1 MNLRIFLPALFLAAA
16 LLPVFPA
23 PSAQTLMVVDA
34 VWGTPSSPEKVIPG
48 DENTQLSLVV
58 ANIGNKPICTLEAQI
73 TPAYPGATLPFESW
87 DGSDQIRAYMMQQ
100 IPPGS
105 MTVLS
110 FRLNVLKDTVPGRY
124 PASVRLL
131 YRECT
136 STQDTLPTSQTTD
149 FFTIQIWPPP
159 VTDFL
164 EARWFVDGAE
174 SPVGPGTGV
183 AVLRIFIEAPKD
195 TSISNIEGRL
205 IIPDG
210 FRPAGGQQS
219 LSAVYQ
225 GVVAAGGTFS
235 LSYPLVVSDQL
246 KPGTY
251 TFELTL
257 RFRNKYGTHITNI
270 LIFPAEVYG
279 REELGIES
287 SSETVVKGGL
297 EYLPVKVRN
306 KGTAA
311 AYNLNL
317 EVRAEKAGIQLLE
330 TSFEL
335 GVLSSGQEVDV
346 RLPVYVERLAET
358 GLYTV
363 SATLSYRDGH
373 GNPRSKQFKI
383 PLNVADEFRPGLA
396 VETSQKYVAAS
407 AETPLELSFTNR
419 NPYPISDVKITI
431 STASS
436 QVSILEGPTSINLK
450 TLGPGESHKISLT
463 ILSSPAAAD
472 SISLIKAYVEYRDKT
487 SAIVEENFE
496 IQLAVR
502 ADLNIQFKG
511 LRLSPVKVRPG
522 EVVDLAG
529 DVVNL
534 GTGVAR
540 SVSVEVVGDP
550 PFQPFGDT
558 ISFVG
563 LVNPSQVS
571 AFTINFRVAEDAR
584 PGRYN
589 VKVKATYRNGF
600 GESFIK
606 EEVLSYEILP
616 AQTAATNTVRTT
628 AAAVQAPLLQTI
640 APYILVAALAV
651 IAVATV
657 RRRKK
662 GR

>member
-1 MNLRIFLPALFLAAA
+1 MSWRILLPVLFLAAA

-23 PSAQTLMVVDA
+23 PSAQTLVVVDA
-34 VWGTPSSPEKVIPG
+34 VWGTPSSPEKAIPG
-48 DENTQLSLVV
+48 DENIQLSLVV

-73 TPAYPGATLPFESW
+73 TPAYLGTALPFESW
-87 DGSDQIRAYMMQQ
+87 DGSDRIRAYMMQQ

-110 FRLNVLKDTVPGRY
+110 FRLNVFKDTVPGRY

-136 STQDTLPTSQTTD
+136 STQDTLPTAQTTD
-149 FFTIQIWPPP
+149 FFTVQIWAPP
-159 VTDFL
+159 VTNFL

-174 SPVGPGTGV
+174 RPVGPGTGV
-183 AVLRIFIEAPKD
+183 AVLKVSIEAPKD

-205 IIPDG
+205 SLPEG

-225 GVVAAGGTFS
+225 GVVTAGGTFS
-235 LSYPLVVSDQL
+235 LSYPLLVSDQL

-257 RFRNKYGTHITNI
+257 RFRNKYGTHITNTI
-270 LIFPAEVYG
+270 IFPSEVFG
-279 REELGIES
+279 REELAIES
-287 SSETVVKGGL
+287 SSETVIKGGL
-297 EYLPVKVRN
+297 GYLPVKVLN
-306 KGTAA
+306 KGTAS

-317 EVRAEKAGIQLLE
+317 EVRADKAGIQLLE
-330 TSFEL
+330 TSSEL
-335 GVLSSGQEVDV
+335 GVLSPGQEVNV

-363 SATLSYRDGH
+363 TATLSYRDGL
-373 GNPRSKQFKI
+373 GNLRSKQFKI
-383 PLNVADEFRPGLA
+383 SLNVADEFRQGLA
-396 VETSQKYVAAS
+396 VEAGMKYVAAS

-431 STASS
+431 STTSS

-450 TLGPGESHKISLT
+450 TLGPGESHKIRLT
-463 ILSSPAAAD
+463 ILSAPAAAD
-472 SISLIKAYVEYRDKT
+472 SISLIKASVEYRDKT
-487 SAIVEENFE
+487 LALVVENFDVPV
-496 IQLAVR
+496 AVR
-502 ADLNIQFKG
+502 ADLNLQFKG
-511 LRLSPVKVRPG
+511 LRLSPAKVRPG

-558 ISFVG
+558 LSFVG

-600 GESFIK
+600 GESFVK
-606 EEVLSYEILP
+606 EEVLSYEVLP
-616 AQTAATNTVRTT
+616 AQAVATNTVRTT
-628 AAAVQAPLLQTI
+628 AAAQGSVLQTF
-640 APYILVAALAV
+640 APYLLVAALAV

-662 GR
+662 DR

>member
-1 MNLRIFLPALFLAAA
+1 MSWRILLPVLFLAAA
-16 LLPVFPA
+16 LLPIFPA
-23 PSAQTLMVVDA
+23 PSAQTLVVVDA
-34 VWGTPSSPEKVIPG
+34 VWGTPSSPEKAIPG
-48 DENTQLSLVV
+48 DENIQLGLVV

-73 TPAYPGATLPFESW
+73 TPAYPGTALPFESW
-87 DGSDQIRAYMMQQ
+87 DGSDRIRAYMMQQ

-136 STQDTLPTSQTTD
+136 STQDTLPTAQTTD
-149 FFTIQIWPPP
+149 FFTVQIWAPP
-159 VTDFL
+159 VTNFL
-164 EARWFVDGAE
+164 EATWFVDGAE
-174 SPVGPGTGV
+174 RPVGPGTGV
-183 AVLRIFIEAPKD
+183 AVLKVSIEAPKD

-205 IIPDG
+205 SLPEG

-225 GVVAAGGTFS
+225 GVVTAGGTFS
-235 LSYPLVVSDQL
+235 LSYPLLISDQL

-257 RFRNKYGTHITNI
+257 RFRNKYGTHITNTI
-270 LIFPAEVYG
+270 IFPAEVFG
-279 REELGIES
+279 REELAIES
-287 SSETVVKGGL
+287 SSETVIKGSLG
-297 EYLPVKVRN
+297 YLPVKVLN
-306 KGTAA
+306 KGTAS
-311 AYNLNL
+311 AYNLDL
-317 EVRAEKAGIQLLE
+317 EVRADEAGILLLE
-330 TSFEL
+330 TSLEL
-335 GVLSSGQEVDV
+335 GVLSPGQEVNV

-363 SATLSYRDGH
+363 TATLSYRDGL
-373 GNPRSKQFKI
+373 GNLRSKQFKI
-383 PLNVADEFRPGLA
+383 SLNVADEFRPGLA
-396 VETSQKYVAAS
+396 VEAGMKYVAAS

-431 STASS
+431 SATSS

-450 TLGPGESHKISLT
+450 TLGPGEIHKIRLT
-463 ILSSPAAAD
+463 ILSAPAAAD
-472 SISLIKAYVEYRDKT
+472 SISLIKASVEYRDKT
-487 SAIVEENFE
+487 SALVVENFDVPV
-496 IQLAVR
+496 AVR
-502 ADLNIQFKG
+502 ADLNLQFKG
-511 LRLSPVKVRPG
+511 LRLSPAKVLPG

-558 ISFVG
+558 LSFVG

-600 GESFIK
+600 GESFVK
-606 EEVLSYEILP
+606 EEVLSYEVLP
-616 AQTAATNTVRTT
+616 AQAVATNTVRTT
-628 AAAVQAPLLQTI
+628 AVAQGSVLQTF
-640 APYILVAALAV
+640 APYLLVAALAV

>member
-1 MNLRIFLPALFLAAA
+1 MSWRILLPVLFLAAA

-23 PSAQTLMVVDA
+23 PSAQTLVVVDA
-34 VWGTPSSPEKVIPG
+34 VWGTPSSPEKAIPG
-48 DENTQLSLVV
+48 DENIQLSLVV

-73 TPAYPGATLPFESW
+73 TPAYPGTALPFESW
-87 DGSDQIRAYMMQQ
+87 DGSDRIRAYLMQQ

-110 FRLNVLKDTVPGRY
+110 FRLNVFKDTVPGRY

-136 STQDTLPTSQTTD
+136 STQDTLPTAQTTD
-149 FFTIQIWPPP
+149 FFTVQIWAPP
-159 VTDFL
+159 VTNFL

-174 SPVGPGTGV
+174 RPVGPGTGV
-183 AVLRIFIEAPKD
+183 AVLKVSIEAPKD

-205 IIPDG
+205 SLPEG

-225 GVVAAGGTFS
+225 GVVTAGGTFS
-235 LSYPLVVSDQL
+235 LSYPLLVSDQL

-257 RFRNKYGTHITNI
+257 RFRNKYGTHITNTI
-270 LIFPAEVYG
+270 IFPAEVFG
-279 REELGIES
+279 REELAIES
-287 SSETVVKGGL
+287 SSETVIKGGL
-297 EYLPVKVRN
+297 GYLPVKVLN
-306 KGTAA
+306 KGTAS

-317 EVRAEKAGIQLLE
+317 EVRADKAGIQLLE
-330 TSFEL
+330 TSLEL
-335 GVLSSGQEVDV
+335 GVLSPGQEVNV

-363 SATLSYRDGH
+363 TATLSYRDGL
-373 GNPRSKQFKI
+373 GNLRSKQFKI
-383 PLNVADEFRPGLA
+383 SLNVADEFRPGLA
-396 VETSQKYVAAS
+396 VEAGMKYVAAS

-431 STASS
+431 STTSS

-450 TLGPGESHKISLT
+450 TLGPGESHKIRLT
-463 ILSSPAAAD
+463 ILSAPAAAD
-472 SISLIKAYVEYRDKT
+472 SISLIKASVEYRDKT
-487 SAIVEENFE
+487 SALVVENFDVPV
-496 IQLAVR
+496 AVR
-502 ADLNIQFKG
+502 ADLNLQFKG
-511 LRLSPVKVRPG
+511 LRLSPAKVRPG

-558 ISFVG
+558 LSFVG

-600 GESFIK
+600 GESFVK
-606 EEVLSYEILP
+606 EEVLSYEVLP
-616 AQTAATNTVRTT
+616 AQAVATNTVRTT
-628 AAAVQAPLLQTI
+628 AAAQGSVLQTF
-640 APYILVAALAV
+640 APYLLVAALAV

>member
-1 MNLRIFLPALFLAAA
+1 MSWRTLLPVLFLAAA

-23 PSAQTLMVVDA
+23 PSAQTLVVVDA
-34 VWGTPSSPEKVIPG
+34 VWGTPSSPEKAIPG
-48 DENTQLSLVV
+48 DENIQLSLVV

-73 TPAYPGATLPFESW
+73 TPAYPGTALPFESW
-87 DGSDQIRAYMMQQ
+87 DGSDRIRAYLMQQ

-110 FRLNVLKDTVPGRY
+110 FRLNVFKDTVPGRY

-136 STQDTLPTSQTTD
+136 STQDTLPTAQTTD
-149 FFTIQIWPPP
+149 FFTVQIWAPP
-159 VTDFL
+159 VTNFL

-174 SPVGPGTGV
+174 RPVGPGTGV
-183 AVLRIFIEAPKD
+183 AVLKVSIEAPKD

-205 IIPDG
+205 SLPEG

-225 GVVAAGGTFS
+225 GVVTAGGTFS
-235 LSYPLVVSDQL
+235 LSYPLLVSDQL

-257 RFRNKYGTHITNI
+257 RFRNKYGTHITNTI
-270 LIFPAEVYG
+270 IFPSEVFG
-279 REELGIES
+279 REELAIES
-287 SSETVVKGGL
+287 SSETVIKGGL
-297 EYLPVKVRN
+297 GYLPVKVLN
-306 KGTAA
+306 KGTAS

-317 EVRAEKAGIQLLE
+317 EVRADKAGIQLLE
-330 TSFEL
+330 TSSEL
-335 GVLSSGQEVDV
+335 GVLSPGQEVNV

-363 SATLSYRDGH
+363 TATLSYRDGL
-373 GNPRSKQFKI
+373 GNLRSKQFKI
-383 PLNVADEFRPGLA
+383 SLNVADEFRPGLA
-396 VETSQKYVAAS
+396 VEAGMKYVAAS

-431 STASS
+431 STTSS

-450 TLGPGESHKISLT
+450 TLGPGESHKIRLT
-463 ILSSPAAAD
+463 ILSAPAAAD
-472 SISLIKAYVEYRDKT
+472 SISLIKASVEYRDKT
-487 SAIVEENFE
+487 SALVVENFDVPV
-496 IQLAVR
+496 AVR
-502 ADLNIQFKG
+502 ADLNLQFKG
-511 LRLSPVKVRPG
+511 LRLSPAKVRPG

-558 ISFVG
+558 LSFVG

-600 GESFIK
+600 GESFVK
-606 EEVLSYEILP
+606 EEVLSYEVLP
-616 AQTAATNTVRTT
+616 AQAVATNTVRTT
-628 AAAVQAPLLQTI
+628 AAAQGSVLQTF
-640 APYILVAALAV
+640 APYLLVAALAV

>member
-1 MNLRIFLPALFLAAA
+1 MSWRILLPVLFLAAA

-23 PSAQTLMVVDA
+23 PSAQTLVVVDA
-34 VWGTPSSPEKVIPG
+34 VWGTPSSPEKAIPG
-48 DENTQLSLVV
+48 DENIQLSLVV

-73 TPAYPGATLPFESW
+73 TPAYPGTALPFESW
-87 DGSDQIRAYMMQQ
+87 DGSDRIRAYMMQQ

-136 STQDTLPTSQTTD
+136 STQDTLPTAQTTD
-149 FFTIQIWPPP
+149 FFTVQIWAPPI
-159 VTDFL
+159 TNFL

-174 SPVGPGTGV
+174 RPVGPGTGV
-183 AVLRIFIEAPKD
+183 AVLKVSIEAPKD

-205 IIPDG
+205 SLPEG

-225 GVVAAGGTFS
+225 GVVTAGGTFS
-235 LSYPLVVSDQL
+235 LSYPLLVSDQL

-257 RFRNKYGTHITNI
+257 RFRNKYGTHITNTI
-270 LIFPAEVYG
+270 IFPAEVFG
-279 REELGIES
+279 REELAIES
-287 SSETVVKGGL
+287 SSETVIKGGL
-297 EYLPVKVRN
+297 GYLPVKVLN
-306 KGTAA
+306 KGTAS
-311 AYNLNL
+311 AYNLDL
-317 EVRAEKAGIQLLE
+317 EVRADEAGILLLE
-330 TSFEL
+330 TSLEL
-335 GVLSSGQEVDV
+335 GVLSPGQEVNV

-363 SATLSYRDGH
+363 TATLSYRDGL
-373 GNPRSKQFKI
+373 GNLRSKQFKI
-383 PLNVADEFRPGLA
+383 SLNVADEFRPGLA
-396 VETSQKYVAAS
+396 VEAGMKYVAAS

-431 STASS
+431 STTSS

-450 TLGPGESHKISLT
+450 TLGPGESHKIRLT
-463 ILSSPAAAD
+463 ILSAPAAAD
-472 SISLIKAYVEYRDKT
+472 SISLIKASVEYRDKT
-487 SAIVEENFE
+487 SALVVENFDVPV
-496 IQLAVR
+496 AVR
-502 ADLNIQFKG
+502 ADLNLQFKG
-511 LRLSPVKVRPG
+511 LRLSPAKVLPG

-534 GTGVAR
+534 GTGIAR

-558 ISFVG
+558 LSFVG

-600 GESFIK
+600 GESFVK
-606 EEVLSYEILP
+606 EEVLSYEVLP
-616 AQTAATNTVRTT
+616 AQAVATNTVRTT
-628 AAAVQAPLLQTI
+628 AVAQGSVLQTF
-640 APYILVAALAV
+640 APYLLVAALAV

>member
-1 MNLRIFLPALFLAAA
+1 MSWRILLPVLFLAAA

-23 PSAQTLMVVDA
+23 PSAQTLVVVDA
-34 VWGTPSSPEKVIPG
+34 VWGTPSSPEKAIPG
-48 DENTQLSLVV
+48 DENIQLSLVV

-73 TPAYPGATLPFESW
+73 TPAYPGTALPFESW
-87 DGSDQIRAYMMQQ
+87 DGSDRIRAYMMQQ

-110 FRLNVLKDTVPGRY
+110 FRLNVFKDTVPGRY

-136 STQDTLPTSQTTD
+136 STQDTLPTAQTTD
-149 FFTIQIWPPP
+149 FFTVQIWAPP
-159 VTDFL
+159 VTNFL
-164 EARWFVDGAE
+164 EATWFVDGAE
-174 SPVGPGTGV
+174 RPVGPGTGV
-183 AVLRIFIEAPKD
+183 AVLKISIEAPKD

-205 IIPDG
+205 SLPEG

-225 GVVAAGGTFS
+225 GVVTAGGTFS
-235 LSYPLVVSDQL
+235 LSYPLLVSDQL

-257 RFRNKYGTHITNI
+257 RFRNKYGTHITNTI
-270 LIFPAEVYG
+270 IFPAEVFG
-279 REELGIES
+279 REELAIES
-287 SSETVVKGGL
+287 SSETVIKGGL
-297 EYLPVKVRN
+297 GYLPVKVLN
-306 KGTAA
+306 KGTAS
-311 AYNLNL
+311 AYNLDL
-317 EVRAEKAGIQLLE
+317 EVRADKAGILLLE
-330 TSFEL
+330 TSSEL
-335 GVLSSGQEVDV
+335 GVLSPGQEVNV

-363 SATLSYRDGH
+363 TATLSYRDGL
-373 GNPRSKQFKI
+373 GNLRSKQFKI
-383 PLNVADEFRPGLA
+383 SLNVADEFRPGLA
-396 VETSQKYVAAS
+396 VEAGMKYVAAS

-431 STASS
+431 STTSS

-450 TLGPGESHKISLT
+450 TLGPGESHKIRLT
-463 ILSSPAAAD
+463 ILSAPAAAD
-472 SISLIKAYVEYRDKT
+472 SISLIKASVEYRDKT
-487 SAIVEENFE
+487 SALVVENFDVPV
-496 IQLAVR
+496 AVR
-502 ADLNIQFKG
+502 ADLNLQFKG
-511 LRLSPVKVRPG
+511 LRLSPAKVRPG

-558 ISFVG
+558 LSFVG

-600 GESFIK
+600 GESFVK
-606 EEVLSYEILP
+606 EEVLSYEVLP
-616 AQTAATNTVRTT
+616 AQAVATNTVRTT
-628 AAAVQAPLLQTI
+628 AAAQGSVLQTF
-640 APYILVAALAV
+640 APYLLVAALAV

>member
-1 MNLRIFLPALFLAAA
+1 MSWRILLPVLFLAAA

-23 PSAQTLMVVDA
+23 PSAQTLVVVDA
-34 VWGTPSSPEKVIPG
+34 VWGTPSSPEKAIPG
-48 DENTQLSLVV
+48 DENIQLSLVV

-73 TPAYPGATLPFESW
+73 TPAYPGTALPFESW
-87 DGSDQIRAYMMQQ
+87 DGSDRIRAYMMQQ

-136 STQDTLPTSQTTD
+136 STQDTLPTAQTTD
-149 FFTIQIWPPP
+149 FFTVQIWAPP
-159 VTDFL
+159 VTNFL

-174 SPVGPGTGV
+174 RPVGPGTGV
-183 AVLRIFIEAPKD
+183 AVLKVSIEAPKD

-205 IIPDG
+205 SLPEG

-225 GVVAAGGTFS
+225 GVVTAGGTFS
-235 LSYPLVVSDQL
+235 LSYPLLVSDQL

-257 RFRNKYGTHITNI
+257 RFRNKYGTHITNTI
-270 LIFPAEVYG
+270 IFPAEVFG
-279 REELGIES
+279 REELAIES
-287 SSETVVKGGL
+287 SSETVIKGGL
-297 EYLPVKVRN
+297 GYLPVKVLN
-306 KGTAA
+306 KGTAS

-317 EVRAEKAGIQLLE
+317 EVRADKAGIQLLE
-330 TSFEL
+330 TSSEL
-335 GVLSSGQEVDV
+335 GVLSPGQEVNV

-363 SATLSYRDGH
+363 TATLSYRDGL
-373 GNPRSKQFKI
+373 GNLRSKQFKI
-383 PLNVADEFRPGLA
+383 SLNVADEFRPGLA
-396 VETSQKYVAAS
+396 VEAGMKYVAAS

-431 STASS
+431 STTSS

-450 TLGPGESHKISLT
+450 TLGPGESHKIRLT
-463 ILSSPAAAD
+463 ILSAPAAAD
-472 SISLIKAYVEYRDKT
+472 SISLIKASVEYRDKT
-487 SAIVEENFE
+487 SALVVENFDVPV
-496 IQLAVR
+496 AVR
-502 ADLNIQFKG
+502 ADLNLQFKG
-511 LRLSPVKVRPG
+511 LRLSPAKVRPG

-558 ISFVG
+558 LSFVG

-600 GESFIK
+600 GESFVK
-606 EEVLSYEILP
+606 EEVLSYEVLP
-616 AQTAATNTVRTT
+616 AQAVATNTVRTT
-628 AAAVQAPLLQTI
+628 AAAQGSVLQTF
-640 APYILVAALAV
+640 APYLLVAALAV

>member
-1 MNLRIFLPALFLAAA
+1 MSWRILLPVLFLAAA

-23 PSAQTLMVVDA
+23 PSAQTLVVVDA
-34 VWGTPSSPEKVIPG
+34 VWGTPSSPEKAIPG
-48 DENTQLSLVV
+48 DENIQLSLVV

-73 TPAYPGATLPFESW
+73 TPAYPGTALPFESW
-87 DGSDQIRAYMMQQ
+87 DGSDRIRAYMMQQ

-110 FRLNVLKDTVPGRY
+110 FRLNVFKDTVPGRY

-136 STQDTLPTSQTTD
+136 STQDTLPTAQTTD
-149 FFTIQIWPPP
+149 FFTVQIWAPP
-159 VTDFL
+159 VTNFL

-174 SPVGPGTGV
+174 RPVGPGTGV
-183 AVLRIFIEAPKD
+183 AVLRISIEAPKD

-205 IIPDG
+205 SLPEG

-225 GVVAAGGTFS
+225 GVVTAGGTFS
-235 LSYPLVVSDQL
+235 LSYPLLVPDQL

-257 RFRNKYGTHITNI
+257 RFRNKYGTHITNTI
-270 LIFPAEVYG
+270 IFPAEVFG
-279 REELGIES
+279 REELTIES
-287 SSETVVKGGL
+287 SSETVIKGGL
-297 EYLPVKVRN
+297 GYLPVKVLN
-306 KGTAA
+306 KGTAS
-311 AYNLNL
+311 AYNLDL
-317 EVRAEKAGIQLLE
+317 EVRADKTGILLLE
-330 TSFEL
+330 TSLEL
-335 GVLSSGQEVDV
+335 GVLSPGQEVNV

-363 SATLSYRDGH
+363 TATLSYRDGL
-373 GNPRSKQFKI
+373 GNLRSKQFKI
-383 PLNVADEFRPGLA
+383 SLNVADEFRPGLA
-396 VETSQKYVAAS
+396 VEAGMKYVAAS

-431 STASS
+431 STTSS

-450 TLGPGESHKISLT
+450 TLGPGESHKIRLT
-463 ILSSPAAAD
+463 ILSAPAAAD
-472 SISLIKAYVEYRDKT
+472 SISLIKASVEYRDKT
-487 SAIVEENFE
+487 SALVVENFDVPV
-496 IQLAVR
+496 AVR
-502 ADLNIQFKG
+502 ADLNLQFKG
-511 LRLSPVKVRPG
+511 LRLSPAKVRPG

-558 ISFVG
+558 LSFVG

-600 GESFIK
+600 GESFVK
-606 EEVLSYEILP
+606 EEVLSYEVLP
-616 AQTAATNTVRTT
+616 AQAAATNTVRTT
-628 AAAVQAPLLQTI
+628 AAAQGSVLQTF
-640 APYILVAALAV
+640 APYLLVAALAV

>member
-1 MNLRIFLPALFLAAA
+1 MSWRILLPVLFLAAA

-23 PSAQTLMVVDA
+23 PSAQTLVVVDA
-34 VWGTPSSPEKVIPG
+34 VWGTPSSPEKAIPG
-48 DENTQLSLVV
+48 DENIQLSLVV

-73 TPAYPGATLPFESW
+73 TPAYPGTTLPFESW
-87 DGSDQIRAYMMQQ
+87 DGSDRIRAYMTQQ

-136 STQDTLPTSQTTD
+136 STQDTLPTAQTTD
-149 FFTIQIWPPP
+149 FFTVQIWAPP
-159 VTDFL
+159 VTNFL

-174 SPVGPGTGV
+174 RPVGPGTGV
-183 AVLRIFIEAPKD
+183 AVLKVSIEAPKD

-205 IIPDG
+205 SLPEG

-225 GVVAAGGTFS
+225 GVVTAGGTFS
-235 LSYPLVVSDQL
+235 LSYPLLVSDQL

-257 RFRNKYGTHITNI
+257 RFRNKYGTHITNTI
-270 LIFPAEVYG
+270 IFPAEVFG
-279 REELGIES
+279 REELAIES
-287 SSETVVKGGL
+287 SSETVIKGGL
-297 EYLPVKVRN
+297 GYLPVKVLN
-306 KGTAA
+306 KGTAS

-317 EVRAEKAGIQLLE
+317 EVRADNAGIQLLE
-330 TSFEL
+330 TSSEL
-335 GVLSSGQEVDV
+335 GVLSPGQEVNV

-363 SATLSYRDGH
+363 TATLSYRDGL
-373 GNPRSKQFKI
+373 GNLRSKQFKI
-383 PLNVADEFRPGLA
+383 SLNVADEFRPGLA
-396 VETSQKYVAAS
+396 VEAGMKYVAAS

-431 STASS
+431 STTSS

-450 TLGPGESHKISLT
+450 TLGPGESHKIRLT
-463 ILSSPAAAD
+463 ILSAPAAAD
-472 SISLIKAYVEYRDKT
+472 SISLIKASVEYRDKT
-487 SAIVEENFE
+487 SALVVENFDVPV
-496 IQLAVR
+496 AVR
-502 ADLNIQFKG
+502 ADLNLQFKG
-511 LRLSPVKVRPG
+511 LRLSPAKVRPG

-558 ISFVG
+558 LSFVG

-600 GESFIK
+600 GESFVK
-606 EEVLSYEILP
+606 EEVLSYEVLP
-616 AQTAATNTVRTT
+616 AQAVATNTVRTT
-628 AAAVQAPLLQTI
+628 AAAQGSVLQTF
-640 APYILVAALAV
+640 APYLLVAALAV

>member
-1 MNLRIFLPALFLAAA
+1 MSWRILLPVLFLAAA

-23 PSAQTLMVVDA
+23 PSAQTLVVVDA
-34 VWGTPSSPEKVIPG
+34 VWGTPSSPEKAIPG
-48 DENTQLSLVV
+48 DENIQLSLVV

-73 TPAYPGATLPFESW
+73 TPAYPGTALPFESW
-87 DGSDQIRAYMMQQ
+87 DGSDRIRAYMMQQ

-136 STQDTLPTSQTTD
+136 STQDTLPTAQTTD
-149 FFTIQIWPPP
+149 FFTVQIWAPP
-159 VTDFL
+159 VTNFL

-174 SPVGPGTGV
+174 RPVGPGTGV
-183 AVLRIFIEAPKD
+183 AVLKVSIEAPKD

-205 IIPDG
+205 SLPEG

-225 GVVAAGGTFS
+225 GVVTAGGTFS
-235 LSYPLVVSDQL
+235 LSYPLLVSDQL

-257 RFRNKYGTHITNI
+257 RFRNKYGTHITNTI
-270 LIFPAEVYG
+270 IFPAEVLG
-279 REELGIES
+279 REELAIES
-287 SSETVVKGGL
+287 SSETVIKGGL
-297 EYLPVKVRN
+297 GYLPVKVLN
-306 KGTAA
+306 KGTAS

-317 EVRAEKAGIQLLE
+317 EVRADKAGIQLLE
-330 TSFEL
+330 TSSEL
-335 GVLSSGQEVDV
+335 GVLSPGQEVNV

-363 SATLSYRDGH
+363 TATLSYRDGL
-373 GNPRSKQFKI
+373 GNLRSKQFKI
-383 PLNVADEFRPGLA
+383 SLNVADEFRPGLA
-396 VETSQKYVAAS
+396 VEAGMKYVAAS

-419 NPYPISDVKITI
+419 NPHPISDVKITI
-431 STASS
+431 STTSS

-450 TLGPGESHKISLT
+450 TLGPGESHKIRLT
-463 ILSSPAAAD
+463 ILSAPAAAD
-472 SISLIKAYVEYRDKT
+472 SISLIKASVEYRDKT
-487 SAIVEENFE
+487 SALVVENFDVPV
-496 IQLAVR
+496 AVR
-502 ADLNIQFKG
+502 ADLNLQFKG
-511 LRLSPVKVRPG
+511 LRLSPAKVRPG

-558 ISFVG
+558 LSFVG

-600 GESFIK
+600 GESFVK
-606 EEVLSYEILP
+606 EEVLSYEVLP
-616 AQTAATNTVRTT
+616 AQAVATNTVRTT
-628 AAAVQAPLLQTI
+628 AAAQGSVLQTF
-640 APYILVAALAV
+640 APYLLVAALAV

>member
-1 MNLRIFLPALFLAAA
+1 MSWRILLPVLFLAAA

-23 PSAQTLMVVDA
+23 PSAQTLVVVDA
-34 VWGTPSSPEKVIPG
+34 VWGTPSSPEKAIPG
-48 DENTQLSLVV
+48 DENIQLSLVV

-73 TPAYPGATLPFESW
+73 TPAYPGTALPFESW
-87 DGSDQIRAYMMQQ
+87 DGSDRIRAYMMQQ

-105 MTVLS
+105 MAVLS
-110 FRLNVLKDTVPGRY
+110 FRLNVFKDTVPGRY

-136 STQDTLPTSQTTD
+136 STQDTLPTAQTTD
-149 FFTIQIWPPP
+149 FFTVQIWEPP
-159 VTDFL
+159 VTNFL

-174 SPVGPGTGV
+174 RPVGPGTGV
-183 AVLRIFIEAPKD
+183 AVLKVSIEAPKD

-205 IIPDG
+205 SLPEG

-225 GVVAAGGTFS
+225 GVVTAGGTFS
-235 LSYPLVVSDQL
+235 LSYPLLVSDQL

-257 RFRNKYGTHITNI
+257 RFRNKYGTHITNTI
-270 LIFPAEVYG
+270 IFPAEVFG
-279 REELGIES
+279 REELAIES
-287 SSETVVKGGL
+287 SSETVIKGGL
-297 EYLPVKVRN
+297 GYLPVKVLN

-317 EVRAEKAGIQLLE
+317 EVRADKAGILLLE
-330 TSFEL
+330 TSLEL
-335 GVLSSGQEVDV
+335 GVLSPGQEVNV

-363 SATLSYRDGH
+363 TATLSYRDGL
-373 GNPRSKQFKI
+373 GNLRSKQFKI
-383 PLNVADEFRPGLA
+383 SLNVADEFRPGLA
-396 VETSQKYVAAS
+396 VEAGVKYVAAS

-431 STASS
+431 STTSS

-450 TLGPGESHKISLT
+450 TLGPGESHKIRLT
-463 ILSSPAAAD
+463 ILSAPAAAD
-472 SISLIKAYVEYRDKT
+472 SISLIKASVEYRDKT
-487 SAIVEENFE
+487 SALVVENFDVSV
-496 IQLAVR
+496 AVR
-502 ADLNIQFKG
+502 ADLNLQFKG
-511 LRLSPVKVRPG
+511 LRLSPAKVRPG

-558 ISFVG
+558 LSFVG

-600 GESFIK
+600 GESFVK
-606 EEVLSYEILP
+606 EEVLSYEVLP
-616 AQTAATNTVRTT
+616 AQVVATNTVRTT
-628 AAAVQAPLLQTI
+628 AAAQGSVLQTF
-640 APYILVAALAV
+640 APYLLVAALAV

>member
-1 MNLRIFLPALFLAAA
+1 MSWRILLPVLFLAAA

-23 PSAQTLMVVDA
+23 PSAQTLVVVDA
-34 VWGTPSSPEKVIPG
+34 VWGTPSSPEKAIPG
-48 DENTQLSLVV
+48 DENIQLSLVV

-73 TPAYPGATLPFESW
+73 TPAYPGTALPFESW
-87 DGSDQIRAYMMQQ
+87 DGSDRIRAYMMQQ

-136 STQDTLPTSQTTD
+136 STQDTLPTAQTTD
-149 FFTIQIWPPP
+149 FFTVQIWAPP
-159 VTDFL
+159 VTNFL

-174 SPVGPGTGV
+174 RPVGPGTGV
-183 AVLRIFIEAPKD
+183 AVLKVSIEAPKD

-205 IIPDG
+205 SLPEG

-225 GVVAAGGTFS
+225 GVVTAGGTFS
-235 LSYPLVVSDQL
+235 LSYPLLVSDQL

-257 RFRNKYGTHITNI
+257 RFRNKYGTHITNTI
-270 LIFPAEVYG
+270 IFPSEVFG
-279 REELGIES
+279 REELAIES
-287 SSETVVKGGL
+287 SSETVIKGGL
-297 EYLPVKVRN
+297 GYLPVKVLN
-306 KGTAA
+306 KGTAS

-317 EVRAEKAGIQLLE
+317 EVRADKAGIQLLE
-330 TSFEL
+330 TSSEL
-335 GVLSSGQEVDV
+335 GVLSPGQEVNV

-363 SATLSYRDGH
+363 TATLSYRDGL
-373 GNPRSKQFKI
+373 GNLRSKQFKI
-383 PLNVADEFRPGLA
+383 SLNVADEFRPGLA
-396 VETSQKYVAAS
+396 VEAGMKYVAAS

-431 STASS
+431 STTSS

-450 TLGPGESHKISLT
+450 TLGPGESHKIRLT
-463 ILSSPAAAD
+463 ILSAPAAAD
-472 SISLIKAYVEYRDKT
+472 SISLIKASVEYRDKT
-487 SAIVEENFE
+487 SALVVENFDVPV
-496 IQLAVR
+496 AVR
-502 ADLNIQFKG
+502 ADLNLQFKG
-511 LRLSPVKVRPG
+511 LRLSPAKVRPG

-558 ISFVG
+558 LSFVG

-600 GESFIK
+600 GESFVK
-606 EEVLSYEILP
+606 EEVLSYEVLP
-616 AQTAATNTVRTT
+616 AQAVATNTVRTT
-628 AAAVQAPLLQTI
+628 AAAQGSVLQTF
-640 APYILVAALAV
+640 APYLLVAALAV

>member
-1 MNLRIFLPALFLAAA
+1 MSWRILLPVLFLAAA

-23 PSAQTLMVVDA
+23 PSAQTLVVVDA
-34 VWGTPSSPEKVIPG
+34 VWGTPSSPEKAIPG
-48 DENTQLSLVV
+48 DENIQLSLVV

-73 TPAYPGATLPFESW
+73 TPAYPGTALPFESW
-87 DGSDQIRAYMMQQ
+87 DGSDRIRAYMMQQ

-110 FRLNVLKDTVPGRY
+110 FRLNVFKDTVPGRY

-136 STQDTLPTSQTTD
+136 STQDTLPTAQTTD
-149 FFTIQIWPPP
+149 FFTVQIWAPP
-159 VTDFL
+159 VTNFL

-174 SPVGPGTGV
+174 RPVGPGTGV
-183 AVLRIFIEAPKD
+183 AVLRVSIEAPKD

-205 IIPDG
+205 SLPEG

-225 GVVAAGGTFS
+225 GVVTAGGTFS
-235 LSYPLVVSDQL
+235 LSYPLLVSDQL

-257 RFRNKYGTHITNI
+257 RFRNKYGTHITNTI
-270 LIFPAEVYG
+270 IFPAEVFG
-279 REELGIES
+279 REELAIES
-287 SSETVVKGGL
+287 SSETVIKGGL
-297 EYLPVKVRN
+297 GYLPVKVLN
-306 KGTAA
+306 KGTAS

-317 EVRAEKAGIQLLE
+317 EVRADNAGILLLE
-330 TSFEL
+330 TSLEL
-335 GVLSSGQEVDV
+335 GVLSPGQEVNV

-363 SATLSYRDGH
+363 TATLSYRDGL
-373 GNPRSKQFKI
+373 GNLRSKQFKI
-383 PLNVADEFRPGLA
+383 SLNVADEFRPGLA
-396 VETSQKYVAAS
+396 VEAGMKYVAAS

-431 STASS
+431 STTSS

-450 TLGPGESHKISLT
+450 TLGPGESHKIRLT
-463 ILSSPAAAD
+463 ILSAPAAAD
-472 SISLIKAYVEYRDKT
+472 SISLIKASVEYRDKT
-487 SAIVEENFE
+487 SALVVENFDVPV
-496 IQLAVR
+496 AVR
-502 ADLNIQFKG
+502 ADLNLQFKG
-511 LRLSPVKVRPG
+511 LRLSPAKVRPG

-558 ISFVG
+558 LSFVG

-600 GESFIK
+600 GESFVK
-606 EEVLSYEILP
+606 EEVLSYEVLP
-616 AQTAATNTVRTT
+616 AQAVATNTVRTT
-628 AAAVQAPLLQTI
+628 AAAQGSVLQTF
-640 APYILVAALAV
+640 APYLLVAALAV

-662 GR
+662 DR

>member
-1 MNLRIFLPALFLAAA
+1 MSWRILLPVLFLAAA

-23 PSAQTLMVVDA
+23 PSAQTLVVVDA
-34 VWGTPSSPEKVIPG
+34 VWGTPSSPEKAIPG
-48 DENTQLSLVV
+48 DENIQLSLVV

-73 TPAYPGATLPFESW
+73 TPAYPGTALPFESW
-87 DGSDQIRAYMMQQ
+87 DGSDRIRAYMMQQ

-136 STQDTLPTSQTTD
+136 STQDTLPTAQTTD
-149 FFTIQIWPPP
+149 FFTVQIWAPP
-159 VTDFL
+159 VTNFL
-164 EARWFVDGAE
+164 EATWFVDGAE
-174 SPVGPGTGV
+174 RPVGPGTGV
-183 AVLRIFIEAPKD
+183 AVLKVSIEAPKD
-195 TSISNIEGRL
+195 TSISNREGRL
-205 IIPDG
+205 SLPEG

-225 GVVAAGGTFS
+225 GVVTAGGTFS
-235 LSYPLVVSDQL
+235 LSYPLLVSDQL

-257 RFRNKYGTHITNI
+257 RFRNKYGTHITNTI
-270 LIFPAEVYG
+270 IFPAEVFG
-279 REELGIES
+279 REELAIES
-287 SSETVVKGGL
+287 SSETVIKGGL
-297 EYLPVKVRN
+297 GYLPVKVLN
-306 KGTAA
+306 KGTAS
-311 AYNLNL
+311 AYNLDL
-317 EVRAEKAGIQLLE
+317 EVRADEAGILLLE
-330 TSFEL
+330 TSLEL
-335 GVLSSGQEVDV
+335 GVLSPGQEVNV

-363 SATLSYRDGH
+363 TATLSYRDGL
-373 GNPRSKQFKI
+373 GNLRSKQFKI
-383 PLNVADEFRPGLA
+383 SLNVADEFRPGLA
-396 VETSQKYVAAS
+396 VEAGMKYVAAS

-431 STASS
+431 SATSS

-450 TLGPGESHKISLT
+450 TLGPGESHKIRLT
-463 ILSSPAAAD
+463 ILSAPAAAD
-472 SISLIKAYVEYRDKT
+472 SISLIKASVEYRDKT
-487 SAIVEENFE
+487 SALVVENFDVPV
-496 IQLAVR
+496 AVR
-502 ADLNIQFKG
+502 ADLNLQFKG
-511 LRLSPVKVRPG
+511 LRLSPAKVLPG

-558 ISFVG
+558 LSFVG
-563 LVNPSQVS
+563 LINPSQVS

-600 GESFIK
+600 GESFVK
-606 EEVLSYEILP
+606 EEVLSYEVLP
-616 AQTAATNTVRTT
+616 AQAVATNTVRTT
-628 AAAVQAPLLQTI
+628 AAAQGSVLQTF
-640 APYILVAALAV
+640 APYLLVAALAV

>member
-1 MNLRIFLPALFLAAA
+1 MSWRILLPVLFLAAA

-23 PSAQTLMVVDA
+23 PSAQTLVVVDA
-34 VWGTPSSPEKVIPG
+34 VWGTPSSPEKAIPG
-48 DENTQLSLVV
+48 DENIQLSLVV

-73 TPAYPGATLPFESW
+73 TPAYPGTALPFESW
-87 DGSDQIRAYMMQQ
+87 DESDRIRAYMMQQ

-110 FRLNVLKDTVPGRY
+110 FRLNVFKDTVPGRY
-124 PASVRLL
+124 PASARLL

-136 STQDTLPTSQTTD
+136 STQDTLPTAQTTD
-149 FFTIQIWPPP
+149 FFTVQIWAPP
-159 VTDFL
+159 VTNFL

-174 SPVGPGTGV
+174 RPVGPGTGV
-183 AVLRIFIEAPKD
+183 AVLKVSIEAPKD

-205 IIPDG
+205 SLPEG

-225 GVVAAGGTFS
+225 GVVTAGGTFS
-235 LSYPLVVSDQL
+235 LSYPLLVSDQL

-257 RFRNKYGTHITNI
+257 RFRNKYGTHITNTI
-270 LIFPAEVYG
+270 IFPSEVFG
-279 REELGIES
+279 REELAIES
-287 SSETVVKGGL
+287 SSETVIKGGL
-297 EYLPVKVRN
+297 GYLPLKVLN
-306 KGTAA
+306 KGTAS

-317 EVRAEKAGIQLLE
+317 EVRADKSGIQLLE
-330 TSFEL
+330 TSSEL
-335 GVLSSGQEVDV
+335 GVLSPGQEVNV

-363 SATLSYRDGH
+363 TATLSYRDGL
-373 GNPRSKQFKI
+373 GNLRSKQFKI
-383 PLNVADEFRPGLA
+383 SLNVADEFRQGLA
-396 VETSQKYVAAS
+396 VEAGMKYVAAS

-419 NPYPISDVKITI
+419 NPYPISDVKITL
-431 STASS
+431 STTSS

-450 TLGPGESHKISLT
+450 TLGPGESHKIRLT
-463 ILSSPAAAD
+463 ILSAPAAAD
-472 SISLIKAYVEYRDKT
+472 GISLIKASVEYRDKT
-487 SAIVEENFE
+487 SALVVENFDVPV
-496 IQLAVR
+496 AVR
-502 ADLNIQFKG
+502 ADLNLQFKG
-511 LRLSPVKVRPG
+511 LRLSPAKVRPG

-558 ISFVG
+558 LSFVG

-600 GESFIK
+600 GESFVK
-606 EEVLSYEILP
+606 EEVLSYEVLP
-616 AQTAATNTVRTT
+616 AQAVATNTVRTT
-628 AAAVQAPLLQTI
+628 AAAQGSVLQTF
-640 APYILVAALAV
+640 APYLLVAALAV

-662 GR
+662 DR

>member
-1 MNLRIFLPALFLAAA
+1 MSWRILLPVLFLAAA

-23 PSAQTLMVVDA
+23 PSAQTLVVVDA
-34 VWGTPSSPEKVIPG
+34 VWGTPSSPEKAIPG
-48 DENTQLSLVV
+48 DENIQLSLVV

-73 TPAYPGATLPFESW
+73 TPAYPGTALPFESW
-87 DGSDQIRAYMMQQ
+87 DGSDRIRAYMMQQ

-110 FRLNVLKDTVPGRY
+110 FRLNVFKDTVPGRY

-136 STQDTLPTSQTTD
+136 STQDTLPTAQTTD
-149 FFTIQIWPPP
+149 FFTVQIWAPP
-159 VTDFL
+159 VTNFL
-164 EARWFVDGAE
+164 EATWFVDGAE
-174 SPVGPGTGV
+174 RPVGPGTGV
-183 AVLRIFIEAPKD
+183 AVLKVSIEAPKD

-205 IIPDG
+205 SLPEG

-225 GVVAAGGTFS
+225 GVVTAGGTFS
-235 LSYPLVVSDQL
+235 LSYPLLVSDQL

-257 RFRNKYGTHITNI
+257 RFRNKYGTHITNTI
-270 LIFPAEVYG
+270 IFPAEVFG
-279 REELGIES
+279 REELAIES
-287 SSETVVKGGL
+287 SSETVIKGGL
-297 EYLPVKVRN
+297 GYLPVKVLN
-306 KGTAA
+306 KGTAS
-311 AYNLNL
+311 AYNLDL
-317 EVRAEKAGIQLLE
+317 EVRADKAGILLLE
-330 TSFEL
+330 TSSEL
-335 GVLSSGQEVDV
+335 GVLSPGQEVNV

-363 SATLSYRDGH
+363 TATLSYRDGL
-373 GNPRSKQFKI
+373 GNLRSKQFKI
-383 PLNVADEFRPGLA
+383 SLNVADEFRPGLA
-396 VETSQKYVAAS
+396 VEAGMKYVAAS

-431 STASS
+431 STTSS

-450 TLGPGESHKISLT
+450 TLGPGESHKIRLT
-463 ILSSPAAAD
+463 ILSAPAAAD
-472 SISLIKAYVEYRDKT
+472 SISLIKASVEYRDKT
-487 SAIVEENFE
+487 SALVVENFDVPV
-496 IQLAVR
+496 AVR
-502 ADLNIQFKG
+502 ADLNLQFKG
-511 LRLSPVKVRPG
+511 LRLSPAKVRPG

-558 ISFVG
+558 LSFVG

-600 GESFIK
+600 GESFVK
-606 EEVLSYEILP
+606 EEVLSYEVLP
-616 AQTAATNTVRTT
+616 AQAVATNTVRTT
-628 AAAVQAPLLQTI
+628 AAAQGSVLQTF
-640 APYILVAALAV
+640 APYLLVAALAV

>member
-1 MNLRIFLPALFLAAA
+1 MSWRILLPVLFLAAA

-23 PSAQTLMVVDA
+23 PSAQTLVVVDA
-34 VWGTPSSPEKVIPG
+34 VWGTPSSPEKAIPG
-48 DENTQLSLVV
+48 DENIQLSLVV

-73 TPAYPGATLPFESW
+73 TPAYPGTALPFESW
-87 DGSDQIRAYMMQQ
+87 DGSDRIRAYMMQQ

-136 STQDTLPTSQTTD
+136 STQDTLPTAQTTD
-149 FFTIQIWPPP
+149 FFTVQIWAPP
-159 VTDFL
+159 VTNFL

-174 SPVGPGTGV
+174 RPVGPGTGV
-183 AVLRIFIEAPKD
+183 AVLKVSIEAPKD

-205 IIPDG
+205 SLPEG

-225 GVVAAGGTFS
+225 GVVTAGGTFS
-235 LSYPLVVSDQL
+235 LSYPLLVSDQL

-257 RFRNKYGTHITNI
+257 RFRNKYGTHITNTI
-270 LIFPAEVYG
+270 IFPSEVFG
-279 REELGIES
+279 REELAIES
-287 SSETVVKGGL
+287 SSETVIKGGL
-297 EYLPVKVRN
+297 GYLPVKVLN
-306 KGTAA
+306 KGTAS

-317 EVRAEKAGIQLLE
+317 EVRADKAGIQLLE
-330 TSFEL
+330 TSLEL
-335 GVLSSGQEVDV
+335 GVLSPGQEVNV

-363 SATLSYRDGH
+363 TATLSYRDGL
-373 GNPRSKQFKI
+373 GNLRSKQFKI
-383 PLNVADEFRPGLA
+383 SLNVADEFRPGLA
-396 VETSQKYVAAS
+396 VEAGVKYVAAS

-431 STASS
+431 STTSS

-450 TLGPGESHKISLT
+450 TLGPGESHKIRLT
-463 ILSSPAAAD
+463 ILSAPAAAD
-472 SISLIKAYVEYRDKT
+472 SISLIKASVEYRDKT
-487 SAIVEENFE
+487 SALVVENFDVPV
-496 IQLAVR
+496 AVR
-502 ADLNIQFKG
+502 ADLNLQFKG
-511 LRLSPVKVRPG
+511 LRLSPAKVRPG

-558 ISFVG
+558 LSFVG

-600 GESFIK
+600 GESFVK
-606 EEVLSYEILP
+606 EEVLSYEVLP
-616 AQTAATNTVRTT
+616 AQAVATNTVRTT
-628 AAAVQAPLLQTI
+628 AAAQGSVLQTF
-640 APYILVAALAV
+640 APYLLVAALAV

>member
-1 MNLRIFLPALFLAAA
+1 MSWRILLPVLFLAAA

-23 PSAQTLMVVDA
+23 PSAQTLVVVDA
-34 VWGTPSSPEKVIPG
+34 VWGTPSSPEKAIPG
-48 DENTQLSLVV
+48 DENIQLSLVV

-73 TPAYPGATLPFESW
+73 TPAYPGTALPFESW
-87 DGSDQIRAYMMQQ
+87 DGSDRIRAYMMQQ

-136 STQDTLPTSQTTD
+136 STQDTLPTAQTTD
-149 FFTIQIWPPP
+149 FFTVQIWAPP
-159 VTDFL
+159 VTNFL
-164 EARWFVDGAE
+164 EATWFVDGAE
-174 SPVGPGTGV
+174 RPVGPGTGV
-183 AVLRIFIEAPKD
+183 AVLKVSIEAPKD

-205 IIPDG
+205 SLPEG

-225 GVVAAGGTFS
+225 GVVTAGGTFS
-235 LSYPLVVSDQL
+235 LSYPLLVSDQL

-257 RFRNKYGTHITNI
+257 RFRNKYGTHITNTI
-270 LIFPAEVYG
+270 IFPAEVFG
-279 REELGIES
+279 REELAIES
-287 SSETVVKGGL
+287 SSETVIKGGL
-297 EYLPVKVRN
+297 GYLPVKVLN
-306 KGTAA
+306 KGTAS
-311 AYNLNL
+311 AYNLDL
-317 EVRAEKAGIQLLE
+317 EVRADEAGILLLE
-330 TSFEL
+330 TSLEL
-335 GVLSSGQEVDV
+335 GVLSPGQEVNV

-363 SATLSYRDGH
+363 TATLSYRDGL
-373 GNPRSKQFKI
+373 GNLRSKQFKI
-383 PLNVADEFRPGLA
+383 SLNVADEFRPGLA
-396 VETSQKYVAAS
+396 VEAGMKYVAAS

-431 STASS
+431 STTSS

-450 TLGPGESHKISLT
+450 TLGPGESHKIRLT
-463 ILSSPAAAD
+463 ILSAPAAAD
-472 SISLIKAYVEYRDKT
+472 SISLIKASVEYRDKT
-487 SAIVEENFE
+487 SALVVENFDVPV
-496 IQLAVR
+496 AVR
-502 ADLNIQFKG
+502 ADLNLQFKG
-511 LRLSPVKVRPG
+511 LRLSPAKVRPG

-534 GTGVAR
+534 GTGIAR

-558 ISFVG
+558 LSFVG

-600 GESFIK
+600 GESFVK
-606 EEVLSYEILP
+606 EEVLSYEVLP
-616 AQTAATNTVRTT
+616 AQAVATNTVRTT
-628 AAAVQAPLLQTI
+628 AVAQGSVLQTF
-640 APYILVAALAV
+640 APYLLVAALAV

>member
-1 MNLRIFLPALFLAAA
+1 MSWRILLPVLFLAAA

-23 PSAQTLMVVDA
+23 PSAQTLVVVDA
-34 VWGTPSSPEKVIPG
+34 VWGTPSSPEKAIPG
-48 DENTQLSLVV
+48 DENIQLSLVV

-73 TPAYPGATLPFESW
+73 TPAYPGTALPFESW
-87 DGSDQIRAYMMQQ
+87 DGSDRIRAYMMQQ

-136 STQDTLPTSQTTD
+136 STQDTLPTAQTTD
-149 FFTIQIWPPP
+149 FFTVQIWAPP
-159 VTDFL
+159 VTNFL

-174 SPVGPGTGV
+174 RPVGPGTGV
-183 AVLRIFIEAPKD
+183 AVLKVSIEAPKD

-205 IIPDG
+205 SLPEG

-235 LSYPLVVSDQL
+235 LSYPLLVSDQL

-257 RFRNKYGTHITNI
+257 RFRNKYGTHITNTI
-270 LIFPAEVYG
+270 IFPAEVFG
-279 REELGIES
+279 REELAIDS
-287 SSETVVKGGL
+287 SSETVIKGGL
-297 EYLPVKVRN
+297 GYLPVKVLN
-306 KGTAA
+306 KGTAS

-317 EVRAEKAGIQLLE
+317 EVRADKAGILLLE
-330 TSFEL
+330 TSLEL
-335 GVLSSGQEVDV
+335 GALSPGQEVNV

-363 SATLSYRDGH
+363 TATLSYRDGL
-373 GNPRSKQFKI
+373 GNLRSKQFKI
-383 PLNVADEFRPGLA
+383 SLNVADEFRPGLA
-396 VETSQKYVAAS
+396 VEAGMKYVAAS

-431 STASS
+431 STTSS

-450 TLGPGESHKISLT
+450 TLGPGESHKIRLT
-463 ILSSPAAAD
+463 ILSAPAAAD
-472 SISLIKAYVEYRDKT
+472 SISLIKASVEYRDKT
-487 SAIVEENFE
+487 SALVVENFDVPV
-496 IQLAVR
+496 AVR
-502 ADLNIQFKG
+502 ADLNLQFKG
-511 LRLSPVKVRPG
+511 LRLSPAKVRPG

-558 ISFVG
+558 LSFVG

-584 PGRYN
+584 PGRYD

-600 GESFIK
+600 GESFVK
-606 EEVLSYEILP
+606 EEVLSYEVLP
-616 AQTAATNTVRTT
+616 AQAVATNTVRTT
-628 AAAVQAPLLQTI
+628 AAAQGSVLQTF
-640 APYILVAALAV
+640 APYLLVAALAV

>member
-1 MNLRIFLPALFLAAA
+1 MSWRILLPVLFLAAA

-23 PSAQTLMVVDA
+23 PSAQTLVVVDA
-34 VWGTPSSPEKVIPG
+34 VWGTPSSPEKAIPG
-48 DENTQLSLVV
+48 DENIQLSLVV
-58 ANIGNKPICTLEAQI
+58 TNIGNKPICTLEAQI
-73 TPAYPGATLPFESW
+73 TPAYPGTALPFESW
-87 DGSDQIRAYMMQQ
+87 DGSDRIRAYMMQQ

-105 MTVLS
+105 MTALS

-124 PASVRLL
+124 PASARLL

-136 STQDTLPTSQTTD
+136 STQDTLPTAQTTD
-149 FFTIQIWPPP
+149 FFTVQIWAPP
-159 VTDFL
+159 VTNFL
-164 EARWFVDGAE
+164 EATWFVDGAE
-174 SPVGPGTGV
+174 RPVGPGTGV
-183 AVLRIFIEAPKD
+183 AVLKVSIEAPKD

-205 IIPDG
+205 SLPEG

-225 GVVAAGGTFS
+225 GVVTAGGTFS
-235 LSYPLVVSDQL
+235 LSYPLLVSDQL

-257 RFRNKYGTHITNI
+257 RFRNKYGTHITNTI
-270 LIFPAEVYG
+270 IFPAEVFG
-279 REELGIES
+279 REELAIES
-287 SSETVVKGGL
+287 SSETVIKGGL
-297 EYLPVKVRN
+297 GYLPVKVLN
-306 KGTAA
+306 KGTAS

-317 EVRAEKAGIQLLE
+317 EVRADKAGMQLLE
-330 TSFEL
+330 TSLEL
-335 GVLSSGQEVDV
+335 GVLSPGQEVNV

-363 SATLSYRDGH
+363 TATLSYRDGL
-373 GNPRSKQFKI
+373 GNLRSKQFKI
-383 PLNVADEFRPGLA
+383 SLNVADEFRPGLA
-396 VETSQKYVAAS
+396 VEAGMKYVAAS
-407 AETPLELSFTNR
+407 AETSLELSLTNR

-431 STASS
+431 STTSS

-450 TLGPGESHKISLT
+450 TLGPGESHKIRLT
-463 ILSSPAAAD
+463 ILSAPAAAD
-472 SISLIKAYVEYRDKT
+472 SISLIKASVEYRDKT
-487 SAIVEENFE
+487 SALVVENFDVPV
-496 IQLAVR
+496 AVR
-502 ADLNIQFKG
+502 ADLNLQFKG
-511 LRLSPVKVRPG
+511 LRLSPAKVQPG

-550 PFQPFGDT
+550 PLQPFGDT
-558 ISFVG
+558 LSFVG

-600 GESFIK
+600 GESFVK
-606 EEVLSYEILP
+606 EEVLSYEVLP
-616 AQTAATNTVRTT
+616 ALAVATNTVRTT
-628 AAAVQAPLLQTI
+628 AAAQGSVLQTF
-640 APYILVAALAV
+640 APYLLVAALAV

>member
-1 MNLRIFLPALFLAAA
+1 MSWRILLPVLFLAAA

-23 PSAQTLMVVDA
+23 PSAQTLVVVDA
-34 VWGTPSSPEKVIPG
+34 VWGTPSSPEKAIPG
-48 DENTQLSLVV
+48 DENIQLSLVV

-73 TPAYPGATLPFESW
+73 TPAYPGTALPFESW
-87 DGSDQIRAYMMQQ
+87 DGSDRIRAYMMQQ

-110 FRLNVLKDTVPGRY
+110 FRLNVFKDTVPGRY
-124 PASVRLL
+124 PASARLL

-136 STQDTLPTSQTTD
+136 STQDTLPTAQTTD
-149 FFTIQIWPPP
+149 FFTVQIWAPP
-159 VTDFL
+159 VTNFL

-174 SPVGPGTGV
+174 RPVGPGTGV
-183 AVLRIFIEAPKD
+183 AVLKVSIEAPKD

-205 IIPDG
+205 SLPEG

-225 GVVAAGGTFS
+225 GVVTAGGTFS
-235 LSYPLVVSDQL
+235 LSYPLLVSDQL

-257 RFRNKYGTHITNI
+257 RFRNKYGTHITNTI
-270 LIFPAEVYG
+270 IFPAEVFG
-279 REELGIES
+279 REELAIES
-287 SSETVVKGGL
+287 SSETVIKGGL
-297 EYLPVKVRN
+297 GYLPVKVLN
-306 KGTAA
+306 KGTAS

-317 EVRAEKAGIQLLE
+317 EVRADKAGIQLLE
-330 TSFEL
+330 TSLEL
-335 GVLSSGQEVDV
+335 GVLSPGQEVNV

-363 SATLSYRDGH
+363 TATLSYRDGL
-373 GNPRSKQFKI
+373 GNLRSKQFKI
-383 PLNVADEFRPGLA
+383 SLNVADEFRPGLA
-396 VETSQKYVAAS
+396 VEAGVKYVAAS

-431 STASS
+431 STTSS

-450 TLGPGESHKISLT
+450 TLGPGESHKIRLT
-463 ILSSPAAAD
+463 ILSAPAAAD
-472 SISLIKAYVEYRDKT
+472 SISLIKASVEYRDKT
-487 SAIVEENFE
+487 SALVVENFDVPV
-496 IQLAVR
+496 AVR
-502 ADLNIQFKG
+502 ADLNLQFKG
-511 LRLSPVKVRPG
+511 LRLSPAKVRPG

-558 ISFVG
+558 LSFVG

-600 GESFIK
+600 GESFVK
-606 EEVLSYEILP
+606 EEVLSYEVLP
-616 AQTAATNTVRTT
+616 AQAVATNTVRTT
-628 AAAVQAPLLQTI
+628 AAAQGSVLQTF
-640 APYILVAALAV
+640 APYLLVAALAV

>member
-1 MNLRIFLPALFLAAA
+1 
-16 LLPVFPA
+16 V
-23 PSAQTLMVVDA
+23 VVDA
-34 VWGTPSSPEKVIPG
+34 VWGTPSSPEKAIPG
-48 DENTQLSLVV
+48 DENIQLSLVV

-73 TPAYPGATLPFESW
+73 TPAYPGTALPFESW
-87 DGSDQIRAYMMQQ
+87 DGSDRIRAYMMQQ

-136 STQDTLPTSQTTD
+136 STQDTLPTAQTTD
-149 FFTIQIWPPP
+149 FFTVQIWAPP
-159 VTDFL
+159 VTNFL
-164 EARWFVDGAE
+164 EATWFVDGAE
-174 SPVGPGTGV
+174 RPVGPGTGV
-183 AVLRIFIEAPKD
+183 AVLKVSIEAPKD

-205 IIPDG
+205 SLPEG

-225 GVVAAGGTFS
+225 GVVTAGGTFS
-235 LSYPLVVSDQL
+235 LSYPLLVSDQL

-257 RFRNKYGTHITNI
+257 RFRNKYGTHITNTI
-270 LIFPAEVYG
+270 IFPSEVFG
-279 REELGIES
+279 REELAIES
-287 SSETVVKGGL
+287 SSETVIKGGL
-297 EYLPVKVRN
+297 GYLPVKVLN
-306 KGTAA
+306 KGTAS

-317 EVRAEKAGIQLLE
+317 EVRADKAGIQLLE
-330 TSFEL
+330 TSSEL
-335 GVLSSGQEVDV
+335 GVLSPGQEVNV

-363 SATLSYRDGH
+363 TATLSYRDGL
-373 GNPRSKQFKI
+373 GNLRSKQFKI
-383 PLNVADEFRPGLA
+383 SLNVADEFRQGLA
-396 VETSQKYVAAS
+396 VEAGMKYVAAS

-431 STASS
+431 STTSS

-450 TLGPGESHKISLT
+450 TLGPGESHKIRLT
-463 ILSSPAAAD
+463 ILSAPAAAD
-472 SISLIKAYVEYRDKT
+472 SISLIKASVEYRDKT
-487 SAIVEENFE
+487 SALVVENFDVPV
-496 IQLAVR
+496 AVR
-502 ADLNIQFKG
+502 ADLNLQFKG
-511 LRLSPVKVRPG
+511 LRLSPAKVRPG

-558 ISFVG
+558 LSFVG

-600 GESFIK
+600 GESFVK
-606 EEVLSYEILP
+606 EEVLSYEVLP
-616 AQTAATNTVRTT
+616 AQAVATNTVRTT
-628 AAAVQAPLLQTI
+628 AAAQGSVLQTF
-640 APYILVAALAV
+640 APYLLVAALAV

>member
-1 MNLRIFLPALFLAAA
+1 MSWRILLPVLFLAAA

-23 PSAQTLMVVDA
+23 PSAQTLVVVDA
-34 VWGTPSSPEKVIPG
+34 VWGTPSSPEKAIPG
-48 DENTQLSLVV
+48 DENIQLSLVV

-73 TPAYPGATLPFESW
+73 TPAYPGTALPFESW
-87 DGSDQIRAYMMQQ
+87 DGSDRIRAYMMQQ

-136 STQDTLPTSQTTD
+136 STQDTLPTAQTTD
-149 FFTIQIWPPP
+149 FFTVQIWAPP
-159 VTDFL
+159 VTNFL
-164 EARWFVDGAE
+164 EATWFVDGAE
-174 SPVGPGTGV
+174 RPVGPGTGV
-183 AVLRIFIEAPKD
+183 AVLKVSIEAPKD

-205 IIPDG
+205 SLPEG

-225 GVVAAGGTFS
+225 GVVTAGGTFS
-235 LSYPLVVSDQL
+235 LSYPILVSDQL

-257 RFRNKYGTHITNI
+257 RFRNKYGTHITNTI
-270 LIFPAEVYG
+270 IFPAEVFG
-279 REELGIES
+279 REELAIES
-287 SSETVVKGGL
+287 SSETVIKGGL
-297 EYLPVKVRN
+297 GYLPVKVLN
-306 KGTAA
+306 KGTAS

-317 EVRAEKAGIQLLE
+317 EVRADKAGIQLLE
-330 TSFEL
+330 TSSEL
-335 GVLSSGQEVDV
+335 GVLSPGQEVNV

-363 SATLSYRDGH
+363 TATLSYRDGL
-373 GNPRSKQFKI
+373 GNLRSKQFKI
-383 PLNVADEFRPGLA
+383 SLNVADEFRPGLA
-396 VETSQKYVAAS
+396 VEAGMKYVAAS

-431 STASS
+431 STTSS

-450 TLGPGESHKISLT
+450 TLGPGESHKIRLT
-463 ILSSPAAAD
+463 ILSAPAAAD
-472 SISLIKAYVEYRDKT
+472 SISLIKASVEYRDKT
-487 SAIVEENFE
+487 SALVVENFDVPV
-496 IQLAVR
+496 AVR
-502 ADLNIQFKG
+502 ADLNLQFKG
-511 LRLSPVKVRPG
+511 LRLSPAKVRPG

-558 ISFVG
+558 LSFVG

-600 GESFIK
+600 GESFVK
-606 EEVLSYEILP
+606 EEVLSYEVLP
-616 AQTAATNTVRTT
+616 AQAVATNTVRTT
-628 AAAVQAPLLQTI
+628 AAAQGSVLQTF
-640 APYILVAALAV
+640 APYLLVAALAV

>member
-1 MNLRIFLPALFLAAA
+1 MSWRILLPVLFLAAA

-23 PSAQTLMVVDA
+23 PSAQTLVVVDA
-34 VWGTPSSPEKVIPG
+34 VWGTPSSPEKAIPG
-48 DENTQLSLVV
+48 DENIQLSLVV

-73 TPAYPGATLPFESW
+73 TPAYPGTALPFESW
-87 DGSDQIRAYMMQQ
+87 DGSDRIRAYMMQQ

-110 FRLNVLKDTVPGRY
+110 FRLNVFKDTVPGRY

-136 STQDTLPTSQTTD
+136 STQDTLPTAQTTD
-149 FFTIQIWPPP
+149 FFTVQIWAPP
-159 VTDFL
+159 VTNFL

-174 SPVGPGTGV
+174 RPVGPGTGV
-183 AVLRIFIEAPKD
+183 AVLKVSIEAPKD

-205 IIPDG
+205 SLPEG

-225 GVVAAGGTFS
+225 GVVTAGGTFS
-235 LSYPLVVSDQL
+235 LSYPLLVPDQL

-257 RFRNKYGTHITNI
+257 RFRNKYGTHITNTI
-270 LIFPAEVYG
+270 IFPSEVFG
-279 REELGIES
+279 REELAIES
-287 SSETVVKGGL
+287 SSETVIKGGL
-297 EYLPVKVRN
+297 GYLPVKVLN
-306 KGTAA
+306 KGTAS
-311 AYNLNL
+311 AYNLDL
-317 EVRAEKAGIQLLE
+317 EVRADKAGIQLLE
-330 TSFEL
+330 TSLEL
-335 GVLSSGQEVDV
+335 GVLSPGQEVNV

-363 SATLSYRDGH
+363 TATLSYRDGL
-373 GNPRSKQFKI
+373 GNLRSKQFKI
-383 PLNVADEFRPGLA
+383 SLNVADEFRPGLA
-396 VETSQKYVAAS
+396 VEAGMKYVAAS

-431 STASS
+431 STTSS

-450 TLGPGESHKISLT
+450 TLGPGESHKIRLT
-463 ILSSPAAAD
+463 ILSASAAAD
-472 SISLIKAYVEYRDKT
+472 SISLIKASVEYRDKT
-487 SAIVEENFE
+487 SALVVENFDVPV
-496 IQLAVR
+496 AVR
-502 ADLNIQFKG
+502 ADLNLQFKG
-511 LRLSPVKVRPG
+511 LRLSPAKVLPG

-558 ISFVG
+558 LSFVG

-600 GESFIK
+600 GESFVK
-606 EEVLSYEILP
+606 EEVLSYEVLP
-616 AQTAATNTVRTT
+616 AQAVATNTVRTT
-628 AAAVQAPLLQTI
+628 AAAQGSVLQTF
-640 APYILVAALAV
+640 APYLLVAALAV

>member
-1 MNLRIFLPALFLAAA
+1 MSWRILLPVLFLAAA

-23 PSAQTLMVVDA
+23 PSAQTLVVVDA
-34 VWGTPSSPEKVIPG
+34 VWGTPSSPEKAIPG
-48 DENTQLSLVV
+48 DENIQLSLVV

-73 TPAYPGATLPFESW
+73 TPAYPGTALPFESW
-87 DGSDQIRAYMMQQ
+87 DGSDRIRAYMMQQ

-136 STQDTLPTSQTTD
+136 STQDTLPTAQTTD
-149 FFTIQIWPPP
+149 FFTVQIWAPP
-159 VTDFL
+159 VTNFL
-164 EARWFVDGAE
+164 EATWFVDGAE
-174 SPVGPGTGV
+174 RPVGPGTGV
-183 AVLRIFIEAPKD
+183 AVLKVSIEAPKD

-205 IIPDG
+205 SLPEG

-225 GVVAAGGTFS
+225 GVVTAGGTFS
-235 LSYPLVVSDQL
+235 LSYPLLVSDQL

-257 RFRNKYGTHITNI
+257 RFRNKYGTHITNTI
-270 LIFPAEVYG
+270 IFPSEVFG
-279 REELGIES
+279 REELAIES
-287 SSETVVKGGL
+287 SSETVIKGGL
-297 EYLPVKVRN
+297 GYLPVKVLN
-306 KGTAA
+306 KGTAS

-317 EVRAEKAGIQLLE
+317 EVRADKAGIQLLE
-330 TSFEL
+330 TSSEL
-335 GVLSSGQEVDV
+335 GVLSPGQEVNV

-363 SATLSYRDGH
+363 TATLSYRDGL
-373 GNPRSKQFKI
+373 GNLRSKQFKI
-383 PLNVADEFRPGLA
+383 SLNVADEFRPGLA
-396 VETSQKYVAAS
+396 VEAGVKYVAAS

-431 STASS
+431 STTSS

-450 TLGPGESHKISLT
+450 TLGPGESHKIRLT
-463 ILSSPAAAD
+463 ILSAPAAAD
-472 SISLIKAYVEYRDKT
+472 SISLIKASVEYRDKT
-487 SAIVEENFE
+487 SALVVENFDVPV
-496 IQLAVR
+496 AVR
-502 ADLNIQFKG
+502 ADLNLQFKG
-511 LRLSPVKVRPG
+511 LRLSPAKVRPG

-558 ISFVG
+558 LSFVG

-600 GESFIK
+600 GESFVK
-606 EEVLSYEILP
+606 EEVLSYEVLP
-616 AQTAATNTVRTT
+616 AQAVATNTVRTT
-628 AAAVQAPLLQTI
+628 AAAQGSVLQTF
-640 APYILVAALAV
+640 APYLLVAALAV

>member
-1 MNLRIFLPALFLAAA
+1 
-16 LLPVFPA
+16 V
-23 PSAQTLMVVDA
+23 VVDA
-34 VWGTPSSPEKVIPG
+34 VWGTPSSPEKAIPG
-48 DENTQLSLVV
+48 DENIQLSLVV

-73 TPAYPGATLPFESW
+73 TPAYPGTALPFESW
-87 DGSDQIRAYMMQQ
+87 DGSDRIRAYMMQQ

-110 FRLNVLKDTVPGRY
+110 FRLNVFKDTVPGRY

-136 STQDTLPTSQTTD
+136 STQDTLPTAQTTD
-149 FFTIQIWPPP
+149 FFTVQIWAPP
-159 VTDFL
+159 VTNFL
-164 EARWFVDGAE
+164 EATWFVDGAE
-174 SPVGPGTGV
+174 RPVGPGTGV
-183 AVLRIFIEAPKD
+183 AVLKVSIEAPKD

-205 IIPDG
+205 SLPEG

-225 GVVAAGGTFS
+225 GVVTAGGTFS
-235 LSYPLVVSDQL
+235 LSYPLLVSDQL

-251 TFELTL
+251 TFQLTL
-257 RFRNKYGTHITNI
+257 RFRNKYGTHITNTI
-270 LIFPAEVYG
+270 IFPSEVFG
-279 REELGIES
+279 REELAIES
-287 SSETVVKGGL
+287 SSETVIKGGL
-297 EYLPVKVRN
+297 GYLPVKVLN
-306 KGTAA
+306 KGTAS

-317 EVRAEKAGIQLLE
+317 EVRADKAGIQLLE
-330 TSFEL
+330 TSSEL
-335 GVLSSGQEVDV
+335 GVLSPGQEVNV

-363 SATLSYRDGH
+363 TATLSYRDGL
-373 GNPRSKQFKI
+373 GNLRSKQFKI
-383 PLNVADEFRPGLA
+383 SLNVADEFRPGLA
-396 VETSQKYVAAS
+396 VEAGVKYVAAS

-431 STASS
+431 STTSS

-450 TLGPGESHKISLT
+450 TLGPGESHKIRLT
-463 ILSSPAAAD
+463 ILSAPAAAD
-472 SISLIKAYVEYRDKT
+472 SISLIKASVEYRDKT
-487 SAIVEENFE
+487 SALVVENFDVPV
-496 IQLAVR
+496 AVR
-502 ADLNIQFKG
+502 ADLNLQFKG
-511 LRLSPVKVRPG
+511 LRLSPAKVRPG

-558 ISFVG
+558 LSFVG
-563 LVNPSQVS
+563 LINPSQVS

-600 GESFIK
+600 GESFVK
-606 EEVLSYEILP
+606 EEVLSYEVLP
-616 AQTAATNTVRTT
+616 AQAVATNTVRTT
-628 AAAVQAPLLQTI
+628 AAAQGSVLQTF
-640 APYILVAALAV
+640 APYLLVAALAV

>member
-1 MNLRIFLPALFLAAA
+1 MSWRILLPVLFLAAA

-23 PSAQTLMVVDA
+23 PSAQTLVVVDA
-34 VWGTPSSPEKVIPG
+34 VWGTPSSPEKAIPG
-48 DENTQLSLVV
+48 DENIQLSIVV

-73 TPAYPGATLPFESW
+73 TPAYPGTALPFESW
-87 DGSDQIRAYMMQQ
+87 DGSDRIRAYMMQQ

-136 STQDTLPTSQTTD
+136 STQDTLPTAQTTD
-149 FFTIQIWPPP
+149 FFTVQIWAPP
-159 VTDFL
+159 VTNFL
-164 EARWFVDGAE
+164 EATWFVDGAE
-174 SPVGPGTGV
+174 RPVGPGTGV
-183 AVLRIFIEAPKD
+183 AVLKVSIEAPKD

-205 IIPDG
+205 SLPEG

-225 GVVAAGGTFS
+225 GVVTAGGTFS
-235 LSYPLVVSDQL
+235 LSYPLLVSDQL

-257 RFRNKYGTHITNI
+257 RFRNKYGTHITNTI
-270 LIFPAEVYG
+270 IFPSEVFG
-279 REELGIES
+279 REELAIES
-287 SSETVVKGGL
+287 SSETVIKGGL
-297 EYLPVKVRN
+297 GYLPVKVLN
-306 KGTAA
+306 KGTAS

-317 EVRAEKAGIQLLE
+317 EVRADKAGIQLLE
-330 TSFEL
+330 TSSEL
-335 GVLSSGQEVDV
+335 GVLSPGQEVNV

-363 SATLSYRDGH
+363 TATLSYRDGL
-373 GNPRSKQFKI
+373 GNLRSKQFKI
-383 PLNVADEFRPGLA
+383 SLNVADEFRPGLA
-396 VETSQKYVAAS
+396 VEAGVKYVAAS

-431 STASS
+431 STTSS

-450 TLGPGESHKISLT
+450 TLGPGESHKIRLT
-463 ILSSPAAAD
+463 ILSAPAAAD
-472 SISLIKAYVEYRDKT
+472 SISLIKASVEYRDKT
-487 SAIVEENFE
+487 SALVVENFDVPV
-496 IQLAVR
+496 AVR
-502 ADLNIQFKG
+502 ADLNLQFKG
-511 LRLSPVKVRPG
+511 LRLSPAKVRPG

-558 ISFVG
+558 LSFVG

-600 GESFIK
+600 GESFVK
-606 EEVLSYEILP
+606 EEVLSYEVLP
-616 AQTAATNTVRTT
+616 AQAVATNTVRTT
-628 AAAVQAPLLQTI
+628 AAAQGSVLQTF
-640 APYILVAALAV
+640 APYLLVAALAV

>member
-1 MNLRIFLPALFLAAA
+1 MSWRILLPVLFLAAA

-23 PSAQTLMVVDA
+23 PSAQTLVVVDA
-34 VWGTPSSPEKVIPG
+34 VWGTPSSPEKAIPG
-48 DENTQLSLVV
+48 DENIQLSLVV

-73 TPAYPGATLPFESW
+73 TPAYPGTALPFESW
-87 DGSDQIRAYMMQQ
+87 DGSDRIRAYLMQQ

-110 FRLNVLKDTVPGRY
+110 FRLNVFKDTVPGRY

-136 STQDTLPTSQTTD
+136 STQDTLPTAQTTD
-149 FFTIQIWPPP
+149 FFTVQIWAPP
-159 VTDFL
+159 VTNFL

-174 SPVGPGTGV
+174 RPVGPGTGV
-183 AVLRIFIEAPKD
+183 AVLKISIEAPKD

-205 IIPDG
+205 SLPEG

-225 GVVAAGGTFS
+225 GVVTAGGTFS
-235 LSYPLVVSDQL
+235 LSYPLLVSDQL

-257 RFRNKYGTHITNI
+257 RFRNKYGTHITNTI
-270 LIFPAEVYG
+270 IFPAEVFG
-279 REELGIES
+279 REELAIES
-287 SSETVVKGGL
+287 SSETVIKGGL
-297 EYLPVKVRN
+297 GYLPVKVLN
-306 KGTAA
+306 KGTAS
-311 AYNLNL
+311 AYNLDL
-317 EVRAEKAGIQLLE
+317 EVRADKTGILLLE
-330 TSFEL
+330 TSLEL
-335 GVLSSGQEVDV
+335 GVLSPGQEVNV

-363 SATLSYRDGH
+363 TATLSYRDGL
-373 GNPRSKQFKI
+373 GNLRSKQFKI
-383 PLNVADEFRPGLA
+383 SLNVADEFRPGLA
-396 VETSQKYVAAS
+396 VEAGMKYVAAS

-431 STASS
+431 STTSS

-450 TLGPGESHKISLT
+450 TLGPGESHKIRLT
-463 ILSSPAAAD
+463 ILSAPAAAD
-472 SISLIKAYVEYRDKT
+472 SISLIKASVEYRDKT
-487 SAIVEENFE
+487 SALVVENFDVPV
-496 IQLAVR
+496 AVR
-502 ADLNIQFKG
+502 ADLNLQFKG
-511 LRLSPVKVRPG
+511 LRLSPAKVRPG

-558 ISFVG
+558 LSFVG

-600 GESFIK
+600 GESFVK
-606 EEVLSYEILP
+606 EEVLSYEVLP
-616 AQTAATNTVRTT
+616 AQAVATNTVRTT
-628 AAAVQAPLLQTI
+628 AAAQGSVLQTF
-640 APYILVAALAV
+640 APYLLVAALAV

>member
-1 MNLRIFLPALFLAAA
+1 MSWRILLPVLFLAAA
-16 LLPVFPA
+16 LLHVFPA
-23 PSAQTLMVVDA
+23 PSAQTLVVVDA
-34 VWGTPSSPEKVIPG
+34 VWGTPSSPEKAIPG
-48 DENTQLSLVV
+48 DENIQLSLVV

-73 TPAYPGATLPFESW
+73 TPAYPGTALPFESW
-87 DGSDQIRAYMMQQ
+87 DGSDRIRAYMMQQ

-136 STQDTLPTSQTTD
+136 STQDTLPTAQTTD
-149 FFTIQIWPPP
+149 FFTVQIWAPP
-159 VTDFL
+159 VTNFL
-164 EARWFVDGAE
+164 EATWFVDGAE
-174 SPVGPGTGV
+174 RPVGPGTGV
-183 AVLRIFIEAPKD
+183 AVLKVSIEAPKD

-205 IIPDG
+205 SLPEG

-225 GVVAAGGTFS
+225 GVVTAGGTFS
-235 LSYPLVVSDQL
+235 LSYPLLVSDQL

-257 RFRNKYGTHITNI
+257 RFRNKYGTHITNTI
-270 LIFPAEVYG
+270 IFPAEVFG
-279 REELGIES
+279 REELAIES
-287 SSETVVKGGL
+287 SSETVIKGGL
-297 EYLPVKVRN
+297 GYLPVKVLN
-306 KGTAA
+306 KGTAS

-317 EVRAEKAGIQLLE
+317 EVRADKAGIQLLE
-330 TSFEL
+330 TSSEL
-335 GVLSSGQEVDV
+335 GVLSPGQEVNV

-363 SATLSYRDGH
+363 TATLSYRDGL
-373 GNPRSKQFKI
+373 GNLRSKQFKI
-383 PLNVADEFRPGLA
+383 SLNVADEFRPGLA
-396 VETSQKYVAAS
+396 VEAGMKYVAAS

-431 STASS
+431 STTSS

-450 TLGPGESHKISLT
+450 TLGPGESHKIRLT
-463 ILSSPAAAD
+463 ILSAPAAAD
-472 SISLIKAYVEYRDKT
+472 SISLIKASVEYRDKT
-487 SAIVEENFE
+487 SALVVENFDVPV
-496 IQLAVR
+496 AVR
-502 ADLNIQFKG
+502 ADLNLQFKG
-511 LRLSPVKVRPG
+511 LRLSPAKVRPG

-558 ISFVG
+558 LSFVG

-600 GESFIK
+600 GESFVK
-606 EEVLSYEILP
+606 EEVLSYEVLP
-616 AQTAATNTVRTT
+616 AQAVATNTVRTT
-628 AAAVQAPLLQTI
+628 AAAQGSVLQTF
-640 APYILVAALAV
+640 APYLLVAALAV

>member
-1 MNLRIFLPALFLAAA
+1 MSWRIHLFVLFLAAA

-23 PSAQTLMVVDA
+23 PSAQTLVVVDA
-34 VWGTPSSPEKVIPG
+34 VWGTPSSPEKAIPG
-48 DENTQLSLVV
+48 DENIQLSLVV

-73 TPAYPGATLPFESW
+73 TPAYPGTALPFESW
-87 DGSDQIRAYMMQQ
+87 DGSDWIRAYMMQQ

-110 FRLNVLKDTVPGRY
+110 FRLNVFKDTVPGRY

-136 STQDTLPTSQTTD
+136 STQDTLPTAQTTD
-149 FFTIQIWPPP
+149 FFTVQIWAPP
-159 VTDFL
+159 VTNFL

-174 SPVGPGTGV
+174 RPVGPGTGV
-183 AVLRIFIEAPKD
+183 AVLKVSIEAPKD

-205 IIPDG
+205 SLPEG

-225 GVVAAGGTFS
+225 GVVTAGGTFS
-235 LSYPLVVSDQL
+235 LSYPLLVSDQL

-257 RFRNKYGTHITNI
+257 RFRNKYGTHITNTI
-270 LIFPAEVYG
+270 IFPAEVFG
-279 REELGIES
+279 REELAIES
-287 SSETVVKGGL
+287 SSETVIKGGL
-297 EYLPVKVRN
+297 GYLPVKVLN

-311 AYNLNL
+311 AYNLDL
-317 EVRAEKAGIQLLE
+317 EVRADKAGILLLE
-330 TSFEL
+330 TSLEL
-335 GVLSSGQEVDV
+335 GVLSPGQEVNV

-363 SATLSYRDGH
+363 TATLSYRDGL
-373 GNPRSKQFKI
+373 GNLRSKQFKI
-383 PLNVADEFRPGLA
+383 SLNVADEFRPGLA
-396 VETSQKYVAAS
+396 VEAGMKYVAAS

-431 STASS
+431 STTSS

-450 TLGPGESHKISLT
+450 TLGPGESHKIRLT
-463 ILSSPAAAD
+463 ILSAPAAAD
-472 SISLIKAYVEYRDKT
+472 SISLIKASVEYRDKT
-487 SAIVEENFE
+487 SALVVENFDVSV
-496 IQLAVR
+496 AVR
-502 ADLNIQFKG
+502 ADLNLQFKG
-511 LRLSPVKVRPG
+511 LRLSPAKVRPG

-558 ISFVG
+558 LSFVG

-600 GESFIK
+600 GESFVK
-606 EEVLSYEILP
+606 EEVLSYEVLP
-616 AQTAATNTVRTT
+616 AQAVATNTVRTT
-628 AAAVQAPLLQTI
+628 AAAQGSMLQTF
-640 APYILVAALAV
+640 APYLLVAALAL

>member
-1 MNLRIFLPALFLAAA
+1 
-16 LLPVFPA
+16 
-23 PSAQTLMVVDA
+23 
-34 VWGTPSSPEKVIPG
+34 
-48 DENTQLSLVV
+48 VV

-73 TPAYPGATLPFESW
+73 TPAYPGTTLPFESW
-87 DGSDQIRAYMMQQ
+87 DGSDRIRAYMMQQ

-136 STQDTLPTSQTTD
+136 STQDTLPTAQTTD
-149 FFTIQIWPPP
+149 FFTVQIWAPP
-159 VTDFL
+159 VANFL

-174 SPVGPGTGV
+174 RPVGPGTGV
-183 AVLRIFIEAPKD
+183 AVLKVSIEAPKD
-195 TSISNIEGRL
+195 TPISNIEGRL
-205 IIPDG
+205 SLPEG

-225 GVVAAGGTFS
+225 GVVTAGGTFS
-235 LSYPLVVSDQL
+235 LSYPLLVSDQL

-257 RFRNKYGTHITNI
+257 RFRNKYGTHITNTI
-270 LIFPAEVYG
+270 IFPAEVFG
-279 REELGIES
+279 REELAIES
-287 SSETVVKGGL
+287 SSETVIKGGL
-297 EYLPVKVRN
+297 GYLPVKVLN
-306 KGTAA
+306 KGTAS

-317 EVRAEKAGIQLLE
+317 EVRVDNAGILLLE
-330 TSFEL
+330 TSSEL
-335 GVLSSGQEVDV
+335 GVLSPGQEVNV

-363 SATLSYRDGH
+363 TATLSYRDGL
-373 GNPRSKQFKI
+373 GNLRSKQFKI
-383 PLNVADEFRPGLA
+383 SLNVADEFRPGLA
-396 VETSQKYVAAS
+396 VEAGVKYVAAS

-431 STASS
+431 STTSS

-450 TLGPGESHKISLT
+450 TLGPGESHKIRLT
-463 ILSSPAAAD
+463 ILSAPAAAD
-472 SISLIKAYVEYRDKT
+472 SISLIKASVEYRDKT
-487 SAIVEENFE
+487 SALVVENFDVPV
-496 IQLAVR
+496 AVR
-502 ADLNIQFKG
+502 ADLNLQFKG
-511 LRLSPVKVRPG
+511 LRLSPAKVRPG

-558 ISFVG
+558 LSFVG

-600 GESFIK
+600 GESFVK
-606 EEVLSYEILP
+606 EEVLSYEVLP
-616 AQTAATNTVRTT
+616 AQAVATNTVRTT
-628 AAAVQAPLLQTI
+628 AAAQGSVLQTF
-640 APYILVAALAV
+640 APYLLVAALAV

>member
-1 MNLRIFLPALFLAAA
+1 MSWRILLPVLFLAAA

-23 PSAQTLMVVDA
+23 PSAQTLVVVDA
-34 VWGTPSSPEKVIPG
+34 VWGTPSSPEKAIPG
-48 DENTQLSLVV
+48 DENIQLSLVV

-73 TPAYPGATLPFESW
+73 TPAYPGTALPFESW
-87 DGSDQIRAYMMQQ
+87 DGSDRIRAYMMQQ

-110 FRLNVLKDTVPGRY
+110 FRLNVLKDTMPGRY

-136 STQDTLPTSQTTD
+136 STQDTLPTAQTTD
-149 FFTIQIWPPP
+149 FFTVQIWAPP
-159 VTDFL
+159 VTNFL

-174 SPVGPGTGV
+174 RPVGPGTGV
-183 AVLRIFIEAPKD
+183 AVLKVSIEAPKD

-205 IIPDG
+205 SLPEG

-225 GVVAAGGTFS
+225 GIVTAGGTFS
-235 LSYPLVVSDQL
+235 LSYPLLVSDQL

-257 RFRNKYGTHITNI
+257 RFRNKYGTHITNTI
-270 LIFPAEVYG
+270 IFPSEVFG
-279 REELGIES
+279 REELAIES
-287 SSETVVKGGL
+287 SSETVIKGGL
-297 EYLPVKVRN
+297 GYLPVKVLN
-306 KGTAA
+306 KGTAS

-317 EVRAEKAGIQLLE
+317 EVRADKAGIQLLE
-330 TSFEL
+330 TSSEL
-335 GVLSSGQEVDV
+335 GVLSPGQEVNV

-363 SATLSYRDGH
+363 TATLSYRDGL
-373 GNPRSKQFKI
+373 GNLRSKQFKI
-383 PLNVADEFRPGLA
+383 SLNVADEFRQGLA
-396 VETSQKYVAAS
+396 VEAGMKYVAAS

-431 STASS
+431 STTSS

-450 TLGPGESHKISLT
+450 TLGPGESHKIRLT
-463 ILSSPAAAD
+463 ILSAPAAAD
-472 SISLIKAYVEYRDKT
+472 SISLIKASVEYRDKT
-487 SAIVEENFE
+487 LALVVENFDVPV
-496 IQLAVR
+496 AVR
-502 ADLNIQFKG
+502 ADLNLQFKG
-511 LRLSPVKVRPG
+511 LRLSPAKVRPG

-558 ISFVG
+558 LSFVG

-600 GESFIK
+600 GESFVK
-606 EEVLSYEILP
+606 EEVLSYEVLP
-616 AQTAATNTVRTT
+616 AQAVATNTVRTT
-628 AAAVQAPLLQTI
+628 AAAQGSVLQTF
-640 APYILVAALAV
+640 APYLLVAALAV

-662 GR
+662 DR

>member
-1 MNLRIFLPALFLAAA
+1 MSWRILLPVLFLAAA

-23 PSAQTLMVVDA
+23 PSAQTLVVVDA
-34 VWGTPSSPEKVIPG
+34 VWGTPSSPEKAIPG
-48 DENTQLSLVV
+48 DENIQLSLVV

-73 TPAYPGATLPFESW
+73 TPAYPGTALPFESW
-87 DGSDQIRAYMMQQ
+87 DGSDRIRAYMMQQ

-136 STQDTLPTSQTTD
+136 STQDTLPTAQTTD
-149 FFTIQIWPPP
+149 FFTVQIWAPP
-159 VTDFL
+159 VTNFL
-164 EARWFVDGAE
+164 EATWFVDGAE
-174 SPVGPGTGV
+174 RPVGPGTGV
-183 AVLRIFIEAPKD
+183 AVLKVSIEAPKD

-205 IIPDG
+205 SLPEG

-225 GVVAAGGTFS
+225 GVVTAGGTFS
-235 LSYPLVVSDQL
+235 LSYPLLVSDQL

-257 RFRNKYGTHITNI
+257 RFRNKYGTHITNTI
-270 LIFPAEVYG
+270 IFPAEVFG
-279 REELGIES
+279 REELAIES
-287 SSETVVKGGL
+287 SSETVIKGGL
-297 EYLPVKVRN
+297 GYLPVKVLN
-306 KGTAA
+306 KGTAS

-317 EVRAEKAGIQLLE
+317 EVRADKAGIQLLE
-330 TSFEL
+330 TSSEL
-335 GVLSSGQEVDV
+335 GVLSPGQEVNV

-363 SATLSYRDGH
+363 TATLSYRDGL
-373 GNPRSKQFKI
+373 GNLRSKQFKI
-383 PLNVADEFRPGLA
+383 SLNVADEFRPGLA
-396 VETSQKYVAAS
+396 VEAGMKYVAAS

-431 STASS
+431 STTSS

-450 TLGPGESHKISLT
+450 TLGPGESHKIRLT
-463 ILSSPAAAD
+463 ILSAPAAAD
-472 SISLIKAYVEYRDKT
+472 SISLIKASVEYRDKT
-487 SAIVEENFE
+487 SALVVENFDVPV
-496 IQLAVR
+496 AVR
-502 ADLNIQFKG
+502 ADLNLQFKG
-511 LRLSPVKVRPG
+511 LRLSPAKVRPG

-558 ISFVG
+558 LSFVG

-600 GESFIK
+600 GESFVK
-606 EEVLSYEILP
+606 EEVLSYEVLP
-616 AQTAATNTVRTT
+616 AQAVATNTVRTT
-628 AAAVQAPLLQTI
+628 AAAQGSVLQTF
-640 APYILVAALAV
+640 APYLLVAALAV

>member
-1 MNLRIFLPALFLAAA
+1 MSWRILLPVLFLAAA

-23 PSAQTLMVVDA
+23 PSAQTLVVVDA
-34 VWGTPSSPEKVIPG
+34 VWGTPSSPEKAIPG
-48 DENTQLSLVV
+48 DENIQLSLVV

-73 TPAYPGATLPFESW
+73 TPAYPGTALPFESW
-87 DGSDQIRAYMMQQ
+87 DGSDRIRAYMMQQ

-136 STQDTLPTSQTTD
+136 STQDTLPTAQTTD
-149 FFTIQIWPPP
+149 FFTVQIWAPP
-159 VTDFL
+159 VTNFL
-164 EARWFVDGAE
+164 EATWFVDGAE
-174 SPVGPGTGV
+174 RPVGPGTGV
-183 AVLRIFIEAPKD
+183 AVLKVSIEAPKD

-205 IIPDG
+205 SLPEG

-225 GVVAAGGTFS
+225 GVVTAGGTFS
-235 LSYPLVVSDQL
+235 LSYPLLVSDQL

-257 RFRNKYGTHITNI
+257 RFRNKYGTHITNTI
-270 LIFPAEVYG
+270 IFPSEVFG
-279 REELGIES
+279 REELAIES
-287 SSETVVKGGL
+287 SSETVIKGGL
-297 EYLPVKVRN
+297 GYLPVKVLN
-306 KGTAA
+306 KGTAS

-317 EVRAEKAGIQLLE
+317 EVRADKAGIQLLE
-330 TSFEL
+330 TSSEL
-335 GVLSSGQEVDV
+335 GVLSPGQEVNV

-363 SATLSYRDGH
+363 TATLSYRDGL
-373 GNPRSKQFKI
+373 GNLRSKQFKI
-383 PLNVADEFRPGLA
+383 SLNVADEFRPGLA
-396 VETSQKYVAAS
+396 VEAGVKYVAAS

-431 STASS
+431 STTSS

-450 TLGPGESHKISLT
+450 TLGPGESHKIRLT
-463 ILSSPAAAD
+463 ILSAPAAAD
-472 SISLIKAYVEYRDKT
+472 SISLIKASVEYRDKT
-487 SAIVEENFE
+487 SALVVENFDVPV
-496 IQLAVR
+496 AVR
-502 ADLNIQFKG
+502 ADLNLQFKG
-511 LRLSPVKVRPG
+511 LRLSPAKVRPG

-558 ISFVG
+558 LSFVG

-600 GESFIK
+600 GESFVK
-606 EEVLSYEILP
+606 EEVLSYEVLP
-616 AQTAATNTVRTT
+616 AQAVATDTVRTT
-628 AAAVQAPLLQTI
+628 AAAQGSVLQTF
-640 APYILVAALAV
+640 APYLLVAALAV

>member
-1 MNLRIFLPALFLAAA
+1 MSWRILLPVLFLAAA

-23 PSAQTLMVVDA
+23 PSAQTLVVVDA
-34 VWGTPSSPEKVIPG
+34 VWGTPSSPEKAIPG
-48 DENTQLSLVV
+48 DENIQLSLVV

-73 TPAYPGATLPFESW
+73 TPAYPGTALPFESW
-87 DGSDQIRAYMMQQ
+87 DGSDRIRAYMMQQ

-136 STQDTLPTSQTTD
+136 STQDTLPTAQTTD
-149 FFTIQIWPPP
+149 FFTVQIWAPP
-159 VTDFL
+159 VTNFL
-164 EARWFVDGAE
+164 EATWFVDGAE
-174 SPVGPGTGV
+174 RPVGPGTGV
-183 AVLRIFIEAPKD
+183 AVLKVSIEAPKD

-205 IIPDG
+205 SLPEG

-219 LSAVYQ
+219 LSSVYQ
-225 GVVAAGGTFS
+225 GVVTAGGTFS
-235 LSYPLVVSDQL
+235 LSYPLLVSDQL

-257 RFRNKYGTHITNI
+257 RFRNKYGTHITNTI
-270 LIFPAEVYG
+270 IFPAEVFG
-279 REELGIES
+279 REELAIES
-287 SSETVVKGGL
+287 SSETVIKGGL
-297 EYLPVKVRN
+297 GYLPVKVLN
-306 KGTAA
+306 KGTAS
-311 AYNLNL
+311 AYNLDL
-317 EVRAEKAGIQLLE
+317 EVRADKAGIQLLE
-330 TSFEL
+330 TSSEL
-335 GVLSSGQEVDV
+335 GVLSPGQEVNV

-363 SATLSYRDGH
+363 TATLSYRDGL
-373 GNPRSKQFKI
+373 GNLRSKQFKI
-383 PLNVADEFRPGLA
+383 SLNVADEFRPGLA
-396 VETSQKYVAAS
+396 VEAGMKYVAAS

-431 STASS
+431 STTSS

-450 TLGPGESHKISLT
+450 TLGPGESHKIRLT
-463 ILSSPAAAD
+463 ILSAPAAAD
-472 SISLIKAYVEYRDKT
+472 SISLIKASVEYRDKT
-487 SAIVEENFE
+487 SALVVENFDVPV
-496 IQLAVR
+496 AVR
-502 ADLNIQFKG
+502 ADLNLQFKG
-511 LRLSPVKVRPG
+511 LRLSPAKVRPG

-558 ISFVG
+558 LSFVG

-600 GESFIK
+600 GESFVK
-606 EEVLSYEILP
+606 EEVLSYEVLP
-616 AQTAATNTVRTT
+616 AQAVATNTVRTT
-628 AAAVQAPLLQTI
+628 AAAQGSVLQTF
-640 APYILVAALAV
+640 APYLLVAALAV

>member
-1 MNLRIFLPALFLAAA
+1 
-16 LLPVFPA
+16 V
-23 PSAQTLMVVDA
+23 VVDA
-34 VWGTPSSPEKVIPG
+34 VWGTPSSPEKAIPG
-48 DENTQLSLVV
+48 DENIQLSLVV

-73 TPAYPGATLPFESW
+73 TPAYPGTALPFESW
-87 DGSDQIRAYMMQQ
+87 DGSDRIRAYMMQQ

-110 FRLNVLKDTVPGRY
+110 FRLNVFKDTVPGRY

-136 STQDTLPTSQTTD
+136 STQDTLPTAQTTD
-149 FFTIQIWPPP
+149 FFTVQIWAPP
-159 VTDFL
+159 VTNFL
-164 EARWFVDGAE
+164 EATWFVDGAE
-174 SPVGPGTGV
+174 RPVGPGTGV
-183 AVLRIFIEAPKD
+183 AVLKISIEAPKD

-205 IIPDG
+205 SLPEG

-225 GVVAAGGTFS
+225 GVVTAGGTFS
-235 LSYPLVVSDQL
+235 LSYPLLVSDQL

-257 RFRNKYGTHITNI
+257 RFRNKYGTHITNTI
-270 LIFPAEVYG
+270 IFPAEVFG
-279 REELGIES
+279 REELAIES
-287 SSETVVKGGL
+287 SSETVIKGGL
-297 EYLPVKVRN
+297 GYLPVKVLN
-306 KGTAA
+306 KGTAS
-311 AYNLNL
+311 AYNLDL
-317 EVRAEKAGIQLLE
+317 EVRADKAGILLLE
-330 TSFEL
+330 TSLEL
-335 GVLSSGQEVDV
+335 GVLSPGQEVNV

-363 SATLSYRDGH
+363 TATLSYRDGL
-373 GNPRSKQFKI
+373 GNLRSKQFKI
-383 PLNVADEFRPGLA
+383 SLNVADEFRPGLA
-396 VETSQKYVAAS
+396 VEAGMKYVAAS

-431 STASS
+431 STTSS

-450 TLGPGESHKISLT
+450 TLGPGESHKIRLT
-463 ILSSPAAAD
+463 ILSAPAAAD
-472 SISLIKAYVEYRDKT
+472 SISLIKASVEYRDKT
-487 SAIVEENFE
+487 SALVVENFDVPV
-496 IQLAVR
+496 AVR
-502 ADLNIQFKG
+502 ADLNLQFKG
-511 LRLSPVKVRPG
+511 LRLSPAKVRPG

-558 ISFVG
+558 LSFVG

-600 GESFIK
+600 GESFVK
-606 EEVLSYEILP
+606 EEVLSYEVLP
-616 AQTAATNTVRTT
+616 AQAVATNTVRTT
-628 AAAVQAPLLQTI
+628 AAAQGSVLQTF
-640 APYILVAALAV
+640 APYLLVAALAV

>member
-1 MNLRIFLPALFLAAA
+1 MSWRILLPVLFLAAA

-23 PSAQTLMVVDA
+23 PSAQTLVVVDA
-34 VWGTPSSPEKVIPG
+34 VWGTPSSPEKAIPG
-48 DENTQLSLVV
+48 DENIQLSLVV

-73 TPAYPGATLPFESW
+73 TPAYPGTALPFESW
-87 DGSDQIRAYMMQQ
+87 DGSDRIRAYMMQQ

-110 FRLNVLKDTVPGRY
+110 FRLNVFKDTVPGRY

-136 STQDTLPTSQTTD
+136 STQDTLPTAQTTD
-149 FFTIQIWPPP
+149 FFTVQIWAPP
-159 VTDFL
+159 VTNFL

-174 SPVGPGTGV
+174 RPVGPGTGV
-183 AVLRIFIEAPKD
+183 AVLKVSIEAPKD

-205 IIPDG
+205 SLPEG

-225 GVVAAGGTFS
+225 GVVTAGGTFS
-235 LSYPLVVSDQL
+235 LSYPLLVSDQL

-257 RFRNKYGTHITNI
+257 RFRNKYGTHITNTI
-270 LIFPAEVYG
+270 IFPSEVFG
-279 REELGIES
+279 REELAIES
-287 SSETVVKGGL
+287 SSETVIKGGL
-297 EYLPVKVRN
+297 GYLPVKVLN
-306 KGTAA
+306 KGTAS

-317 EVRAEKAGIQLLE
+317 EVRADKAGIQLLE
-330 TSFEL
+330 TSLEL
-335 GVLSSGQEVDV
+335 GVLSPGQEVNV

-363 SATLSYRDGH
+363 TATLSYRDGL
-373 GNPRSKQFKI
+373 GNLRSKQFKI
-383 PLNVADEFRPGLA
+383 SLNVADEFRPGLA
-396 VETSQKYVAAS
+396 VEAGMKYVAAS

-431 STASS
+431 STTSS

-450 TLGPGESHKISLT
+450 TLGPGESHKIRLT
-463 ILSSPAAAD
+463 ILSAPAAAD
-472 SISLIKAYVEYRDKT
+472 SISLIKASVEYRDKT
-487 SAIVEENFE
+487 SALVVENFDVPV
-496 IQLAVR
+496 AVR
-502 ADLNIQFKG
+502 ADLNLQFKG
-511 LRLSPVKVRPG
+511 LRLSPAKVRPG

-558 ISFVG
+558 LSFVG

-600 GESFIK
+600 GESFVK
-606 EEVLSYEILP
+606 EEVLSYEVLP
-616 AQTAATNTVRTT
+616 AQAVATNTVRTT
-628 AAAVQAPLLQTI
+628 AAAQGSVLQTF
-640 APYILVAALAV
+640 APYLLVAALAV

>member
-1 MNLRIFLPALFLAAA
+1 MSWRILLPVLFLAAA

-23 PSAQTLMVVDA
+23 PSAQTLVVVDA
-34 VWGTPSSPEKVIPG
+34 VWGTPSSPEKAIPG
-48 DENTQLSLVV
+48 DENIQLSLVV

-73 TPAYPGATLPFESW
+73 TPAYPGTALPFESW
-87 DGSDQIRAYMMQQ
+87 DGSDRIRAYMMQQ

-136 STQDTLPTSQTTD
+136 STQDTLPTAQTTD
-149 FFTIQIWPPP
+149 FFTVQIWAPP
-159 VTDFL
+159 VTNFL

-174 SPVGPGTGV
+174 RPVGPGTGV
-183 AVLRIFIEAPKD
+183 AVLKVSIEAPKD

-205 IIPDG
+205 SLPEG

-225 GVVAAGGTFS
+225 GVVTAGGTFS
-235 LSYPLVVSDQL
+235 LSYPLLVSDQL

-257 RFRNKYGTHITNI
+257 RFRNKYGTHITNTI
-270 LIFPAEVYG
+270 IFPSEVFG
-279 REELGIES
+279 REELAIES
-287 SSETVVKGGL
+287 SSETVIKGGL
-297 EYLPVKVRN
+297 GYLPLKVLN
-306 KGTAA
+306 KGTAS

-317 EVRAEKAGIQLLE
+317 EVRADKSGIQLLE
-330 TSFEL
+330 TSSEL
-335 GVLSSGQEVDV
+335 GVLSPGQEVNV

-363 SATLSYRDGH
+363 TATLSYRDGL
-373 GNPRSKQFKI
+373 GNLRSKQFKI
-383 PLNVADEFRPGLA
+383 SLNVADEFRQGLA
-396 VETSQKYVAAS
+396 VEAGMKYVAAS

-419 NPYPISDVKITI
+419 NPYPISDVKITL
-431 STASS
+431 STTSS

-450 TLGPGESHKISLT
+450 TLGPGESHKIRLT
-463 ILSSPAAAD
+463 ILSAPAAAD
-472 SISLIKAYVEYRDKT
+472 SISLIKASVEYRDKT
-487 SAIVEENFE
+487 SASVVENFDVPV
-496 IQLAVR
+496 AVR
-502 ADLNIQFKG
+502 ADLNLQFKG
-511 LRLSPVKVRPG
+511 LRLSPAKVRPG

-558 ISFVG
+558 LSFVG

-600 GESFIK
+600 GESFVK
-606 EEVLSYEILP
+606 EEVLSYEVLP
-616 AQTAATNTVRTT
+616 AQAVATNTVRTT
-628 AAAVQAPLLQTI
+628 AAAQGSVLQTF
-640 APYILVAALAV
+640 APYLLVAALAV

-662 GR
+662 DR

>member
-1 MNLRIFLPALFLAAA
+1 MSWRILLPVLFLAAA

-23 PSAQTLMVVDA
+23 PSAQTLVVVDA
-34 VWGTPSSPEKVIPG
+34 VWGTPSSPEKAIPG
-48 DENTQLSLVV
+48 DENIQLSLVV

-73 TPAYPGATLPFESW
+73 TPAYPGTALPFESW
-87 DGSDQIRAYMMQQ
+87 DGSDRIRAYMMQQ

-136 STQDTLPTSQTTD
+136 STQDTLPTAQTTD
-149 FFTIQIWPPP
+149 FFTVQIWAPP
-159 VTDFL
+159 VTNFL
-164 EARWFVDGAE
+164 EATWFVDGAE
-174 SPVGPGTGV
+174 RPVGPGTGV
-183 AVLRIFIEAPKD
+183 AVLKVSIEAPKD

-205 IIPDG
+205 SLPEG

-225 GVVAAGGTFS
+225 GVVTAGGTFS
-235 LSYPLVVSDQL
+235 LSYPLLVSDQL

-257 RFRNKYGTHITNI
+257 RFRNKYGTHITNTI
-270 LIFPAEVYG
+270 IFPAEVFG
-279 REELGIES
+279 REELAIES
-287 SSETVVKGGL
+287 SSETVIKGGL
-297 EYLPVKVRN
+297 GYLPVKVLN
-306 KGTAA
+306 KGTAS

-317 EVRAEKAGIQLLE
+317 EVRADKAGIQLLE
-330 TSFEL
+330 TSLEL
-335 GVLSSGQEVDV
+335 GVLSPGQEVNV

-363 SATLSYRDGH
+363 TATLSYRDGL
-373 GNPRSKQFKI
+373 GNLRSKQFKI
-383 PLNVADEFRPGLA
+383 SLNVADEFRPGLA
-396 VETSQKYVAAS
+396 VEAGVKYVAAS

-431 STASS
+431 STTSS

-450 TLGPGESHKISLT
+450 TLGPGESHKIRLT
-463 ILSSPAAAD
+463 ILSAPAAAD
-472 SISLIKAYVEYRDKT
+472 SISLIKASVEYRDKT
-487 SAIVEENFE
+487 SALVVENFDVPV
-496 IQLAVR
+496 AVR
-502 ADLNIQFKG
+502 ADLNLQFKG
-511 LRLSPVKVRPG
+511 LRLSPAKVRPG

-558 ISFVG
+558 LSFVG
-563 LVNPSQVS
+563 LINPSQVS

-600 GESFIK
+600 GESFVK
-606 EEVLSYEILP
+606 EEVLSYEVLP
-616 AQTAATNTVRTT
+616 AQAVATNTVRTT
-628 AAAVQAPLLQTI
+628 AAAQGSVLQTF
-640 APYILVAALAV
+640 APYLLVAALAV

>member
-1 MNLRIFLPALFLAAA
+1 MSWRILLPVLFLAAA

-23 PSAQTLMVVDA
+23 PSAQTLVVVDA
-34 VWGTPSSPEKVIPG
+34 VWGTPSSPEKAIPG
-48 DENTQLSLVV
+48 DENIQLSLVV

-73 TPAYPGATLPFESW
+73 TPAYPGTALPFESW
-87 DGSDQIRAYMMQQ
+87 DGSDRIRAYMMQQ

-136 STQDTLPTSQTTD
+136 STQDTLPTAQTTD
-149 FFTIQIWPPP
+149 FFTVQIWAPP
-159 VTDFL
+159 VTNFL

-174 SPVGPGTGV
+174 RPVGPGTGV
-183 AVLRIFIEAPKD
+183 AVLKISIEAPKD

-205 IIPDG
+205 SLPEG

-225 GVVAAGGTFS
+225 GVVTAGGTFS
-235 LSYPLVVSDQL
+235 LSYPLLVSDQL

-257 RFRNKYGTHITNI
+257 RFRNKYGTHITNTI
-270 LIFPAEVYG
+270 IFPAEVFG
-279 REELGIES
+279 REELAIES
-287 SSETVVKGGL
+287 SSETVIKGGL
-297 EYLPVKVRN
+297 GYLPVKVLN
-306 KGTAA
+306 KGTAS

-317 EVRAEKAGIQLLE
+317 EVRADKAGILLLE
-330 TSFEL
+330 TSSEL
-335 GVLSSGQEVDV
+335 GVLSPGKEVNV

-363 SATLSYRDGH
+363 TATLSYRDGL
-373 GNPRSKQFKI
+373 GNLRSKQFKI
-383 PLNVADEFRPGLA
+383 SLNVADEFRPGLA
-396 VETSQKYVAAS
+396 VEAGMKYVAAS

-431 STASS
+431 STTSS

-450 TLGPGESHKISLT
+450 TLGPGESHKIRLT
-463 ILSSPAAAD
+463 ILSAPAAAD
-472 SISLIKAYVEYRDKT
+472 SISLIKASVEYRDKT
-487 SAIVEENFE
+487 SALVVENFDVPV
-496 IQLAVR
+496 AVR
-502 ADLNIQFKG
+502 ADLNLQFKG
-511 LRLSPVKVRPG
+511 LRLSPAKVRPG

-558 ISFVG
+558 LSFVG

-584 PGRYN
+584 PGSYN

-600 GESFIK
+600 GESFVK
-606 EEVLSYEILP
+606 EEVLSYEVLP
-616 AQTAATNTVRTT
+616 AQAVATNTVRTT
-628 AAAVQAPLLQTI
+628 AAAQGSVLQTF
-640 APYILVAALAV
+640 APYLLVAALAV